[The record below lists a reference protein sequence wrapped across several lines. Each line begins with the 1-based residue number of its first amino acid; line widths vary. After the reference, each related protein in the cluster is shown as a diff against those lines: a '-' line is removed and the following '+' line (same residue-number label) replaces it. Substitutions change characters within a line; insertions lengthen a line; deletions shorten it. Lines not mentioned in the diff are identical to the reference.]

1 MNKTYNI
8 IWNAARGMYI
18 VTSELARS
26 GSRAI
31 VSVSA
36 SCAVTLLA
44 MDAAPAVAEE
54 TRVSIP
60 SQTTTYTLSGATP
73 FVVETGN
80 TVATDTATSAAI
92 VGDNS
97 NDWDLLIE
105 SGAVVGSSLTD
116 SQAMNLDS
124 LTGATS
130 VHNQGTITGSNED
143 GTIMLQNGGSVINDA
158 RIENN
163 ATYEH
168 DPQDIPQEYA
178 GVYMLNGGSY
188 VSSESGVLEGVSGV
202 IVQSGEAHITN
213 GGMIN
218 SDGSWRS
225 YGVEFRDGTYGTIV
239 NTGTII
245 TTASDGSGKIE
256 DAAIYVHTLN
266 DMAVSGSVSVDN
278 SGLMQS
284 DFITVALYYG
294 SHFEVVN
301 RVGGVI
307 TAGNSSLVGIKST
320 AMELKVGVDNLVTND
335 GTISAYGTAN
345 TYGIH
350 YGESTSGGVIT
361 NTGSITTTGG
371 GSGDASVYVHGNG
384 DGTVVNNSGTMS
396 SSVYGVYLDSTRSKG
411 HTLNNQAGGAISANT
426 AVAINGNGNTITNQG
441 KMTGVSDG
449 LLISGNN
456 NIVTTSGGEISGKNG
471 IRVSK
476 GSGNQITAKSGSK
489 ITTTSTGISIAGGN
503 NQITTES
510 GSTIVA
516 KDNGILINSGANNV
530 TNGGSITATG
540 SSISYGIQYN
550 SGTSGTITNT
560 GTITT
565 TGKGAGD
572 ASVYAHGGA
581 VTINNSGTMDS
592 SVYGVYVTTGH
603 TLNNLA
609 GGSITANTA
618 VQLNGNNNTLANAGA
633 ILGDT
638 NGVTIN
644 GSGNTLTSQ
653 GKITGGTNAI
663 LINSGSKN
671 NTLTLNTGTEI
682 SGNITDDNNSASANN
697 NLILDGEGTLGSSIS
712 GLNSVTSSGDWT
724 LPGATMNLSGTTNS
738 ALWVKSG
745 TLILNGAMTA
755 KGATVD
761 SGTTLQ
767 IGNSGT
773 LGAFNGDIV
782 DNGTL
787 TFNRSDAAAYGSV
800 ISGSGNVI
808 KQGGGE
814 LTLSNNNSYSGG
826 TTIAEGTLTA
836 TAGGALGSGN
846 IDNRAYLKL
855 DAASASDPF
864 IVADLTTH
872 SGATVEIGAGSTL
885 QANTLTQQD
894 GSTLTA
900 DLTATSGPAIRAKNV
915 NLDGTL
921 NVASPASQEPI
932 RSTDDLISLALI
944 ESDNAISGDFDDITI
959 NGNAMNSDA
968 FITVVGQ
975 KNVNDTHYD
984 LVETLTWYADRYN
997 AAIDAHGTFNL
1008 ADADDSF
1015 TVNTVLENV
1024 DANSG
1029 WNGQSL
1035 TKTGAGTLILN
1046 AENTYTGGTTIS
1058 DGTLVA
1064 NNVEAL
1070 GTGNVTDN
1078 ATLELNT
1085 GGDFDNAISGS
1096 GQVVKSGD
1104 DALTLSGTNTY
1115 SGGTTISGGTLIAS
1129 NVEALG
1135 TGDVTDNA
1143 VLELNTG
1150 GDFAN
1155 NIGGSGQVV
1164 KSGDETLT
1172 LSGTNSYTGGTT
1184 ISGGTLVASNV
1195 EALGSGDVT
1204 DNATLEMNTGGDFAN
1219 NIGGTGSVVKSG
1231 DKTLTL
1237 SGSNIYTGGTL
1248 ISGGTLIAT
1257 NVDALGTG
1265 DVTDNATLEMNTGGD
1280 FANAIGGTGSVV
1292 KSGDET
1298 LTLSGSNIYT
1308 GGTTISG
1315 GTLVATNV
1323 EALGSGDVTDN
1334 ATLELNTGGTFDNV
1348 ISGSGQVVKSG
1359 DDALTL
1365 SGNNSYTGGTLI
1377 SDGTLVASNVEALGS
1392 GDVTDN
1398 ATLALNTGGDFTN
1411 NIGGT
1416 GRVEKSGD
1424 DALTLSGANSYTGGT
1439 LISGGTLVA
1448 TNVDA
1453 LGTGNVTDNATLE
1466 LNTGGDFD
1474 NAISGS
1480 GQVVKSGDK
1489 TLTLSGANSYTGG
1502 TTISSGT
1509 LIATNVEAL
1518 GTGDVTDNATL
1529 ELNTGGD
1536 FDNNIGGTGS
1546 VVKSGD
1552 ETLTLSGANSY
1563 TGGTTISGGTLVA
1576 TSVDALGSGDVTDNA
1591 TLEMNTGGDFAN
1603 NIGGTGSV
1611 VKSGDKTLTLSG
1623 SNTYAGGTTIN
1634 DGTLVANNVEALG
1647 TGDVIDNATLE
1658 LNTGGDFD
1666 NAISGSGQVVKSGD
1680 KTLTLSG
1687 ANSYSGATTISG
1699 GTLIAANVNALG
1711 TGAIDNRASL
1721 LLDASGQFTVTD
1733 LTTESGGNT
1742 EIGAGSTLQA
1752 TTLTQKSDSTL
1763 TINLNSN
1770 TADPVIH
1777 AASQV
1782 SLAGTLDIT
1791 GVGDVLDSDPASTD
1805 DLDTFTLIAS
1815 DKTIAGDFEKL
1826 TVAGMDADLADFITV
1841 DGRIDD
1847 MGKQYE
1853 LTTALTWYADRD
1865 DAVTDAHGTFNLTNA
1880 DGSFAVNTVLEN
1892 VDATL
1897 DPASSTGWDGTSLIK
1912 QGAGTLILNAENTY
1926 TGGTTI
1932 SGGTLVATNVD
1943 ALGSGDVTDDATLEL
1958 NTGGTFDNA
1967 ISGSGQV
1974 VKSGDDALTL
1984 SGANTY
1990 TGGTTINDG
1999 TLVACNVEALGTG
2012 DVTDNATLE
2021 LNTGGTFDNVIS
2033 GSGQMVK
2040 SGDDTL
2046 TLSGSNTYTGGT
2058 TISGGTLVATSV
2070 DALGSGDVTNDA
2082 VLELNTGGD
2091 FDNAISG
2098 SGQVVKSGDET
2109 LTLSGANSYTGGT
2122 TISGGTLVASNVE
2135 ALGSSDVTDNATLEL
2150 NTGGD
2155 FTNNISGS
2163 GQVVKSGDDVLTLS
2177 GANSYS
2183 GGTLISDGTLVA
2195 SNVEAL
2201 GTGDITD
2208 NAVLEL
2214 NTGGDFDNA
2223 ISGSGQVV
2231 KSGDETLTLSGSN
2244 TYTGGTTISGGTLV
2258 ASNVDALGTGDVT
2271 DNATLELNTGGT
2283 FDNVISGSGQV
2294 VKSGDKTLTLSGA
2307 NSYTGG
2313 TTINDGTLVA
2323 SNVDALGSGDV
2334 TNDAVLELNTGGDFT
2349 NNISGSGQV
2358 VKSGDE
2364 TLTLS
2369 GTNSY
2374 TDGTLISGGTLVATN
2389 LEALGTGDV
2398 TNNATLELNT
2408 GGDFTNNISG
2418 SGQVVKSGDE
2428 TLTLSGANS
2437 YTGGTTISGGTLVA
2451 SNVEAL
2457 GSGDVTD
2464 NATLEMNTGGDF
2476 DNAISGSGQVVK
2488 SGDKTLTLSG
2498 ANSYT
2503 GGTTISGGTLVAS
2516 NVEALGSGDIDNYA
2530 SLQLNASGQFV
2541 TANLTTHD
2549 NATTAIGA
2557 GSALRANTL
2566 TQEANSTLAV
2576 HLIDSNSG
2584 AIVTADHANLGGT
2597 LDITGIGNV
2606 AKSWT
2611 RDAYAYTLID
2621 TDSAI
2626 NSDFAQFTVAGMDAK
2641 QVDFLTVDGRVN
2653 AADDTRYD
2661 VTASLSWYADSD
2673 NAATD
2678 AHGTFTLS
2686 EQGHSFTLNT
2696 ALTDVDATL
2705 NPDSATYWDGKSLI
2719 KRGAGTL
2726 ILGAQNTYSGDT
2738 DVQEGALWLAET
2750 ATIGSAGSAQAVN
2763 IAANAAF
2770 GGHNATVNGHVN
2782 NQGSLYFVDTFTVNG
2797 DVVNSSAMISGSDQ
2811 PNNTL
2816 TIAGNYTGNDGH
2828 LYLNTQLGDDS
2839 SPTDKLI
2846 VTGDTAGST
2855 TLHITNVNGLGAQT
2869 VNGIEVIEVGGQS
2882 DGDFTLYKGH
2892 VDINAW
2898 TYTLKQDGG
2907 DWYLRS
2913 ESDDVPDDG
2922 GEVTPPDD
2930 GGEVTPPDDG
2940 GDVTPPDGGGDVTP
2954 PDDGGEVTPPD
2965 DGGEVT
2971 PPDDGGDVTPPDDG
2985 GDVTPVAPQYRAD
2998 IGVYLGNQWMARNLQ
3013 MQTLYDREG
3022 SQYRSADGSIWMRFK
3037 AGKAESQAVNGNVDI
3052 DSDYSQFQ
3060 LGGDILTWSD
3070 GAQSVTVGLMGS
3082 YINANTDS
3090 TGNRGADGSQFSA
3103 NGSVDGYNLG
3113 LYATW
3118 FADAQ
3123 SHRGAYIDSWYQY
3136 GAYNNSVDNDGL
3148 SASRYDSAAHA
3159 VSLETGYRYDIALS
3173 NRNTVSLTP
3182 QAQVTWQRYSAD
3194 TVIDDGGTRISGQN
3208 DDSWTTRLGMR
3219 VDGKLYKES
3228 GRIQPF
3234 MEVNW
3239 LHASDNAAATFGDT
3253 KVSQDLPNDRVEVK
3267 VGIQAN
3273 VSERLSVY
3281 AQAAGQKGKNDYG
3294 DASFSLN
3301 MRYNW

>member
-124 LTGATS
+124 STGATS

-158 RIENN
+158 LIENN

-168 DPQDIPQEYA
+168 DPEDIPQEYA

-245 TTASDGSGKIE
+245 TTASDGSNKIE

-284 DFITVALYYG
+284 DFITVALYHG

-371 GSGDASVYVHGNG
+371 GAGDASVYVHGNG

-396 SSVYGVYLDSTRSKG
+396 STVYGVYLDSARSKG
-411 HTLNNQAGGAISANT
+411 HTLNNQAGGVISANT
-426 AVAINGNGNTITNQG
+426 AVAVNGNGNTITNQG

-510 GSTIVA
+510 GSAIVA

-540 SSISYGIQYN
+540 SNMSYGIQYN
-550 SGTSGTITNT
+550 SGASGTITNT

-592 SVYGVYVTTGH
+592 SVFGVYVTTGH

-609 GGSITANTA
+609 GGSISANTA
-618 VQLNGNNNTLANAGA
+618 VQFHGNNNKLANAGA

-653 GKITGGTNAI
+653 GKITGGINAI

-682 SGNITDDNNSASANN
+682 SGSITDDNNSASANN

-724 LPGATMNLSGTTNS
+724 LSGATMNLSGTTNS

-767 IGNSGT
+767 IGNGGT

-800 ISGSGNVI
+800 ISGSGNVV

-900 DLTATSGPAIRAKNV
+900 DLTETSGPVIRAKNV

-959 NGNAMNSDA
+959 NGNAMNPDA

-984 LVETLTWYADRYN
+984 LVETLTWYADRDN

-1015 TVNTVLENV
+1015 TVNTVLEDV

-1046 AENTYTGGTTIS
+1046 AENTYTGSTTIS
-1058 DGTLVA
+1058 EGTLIA
-1064 NNVEAL
+1064 TNVEAL

-1078 ATLELNT
+1078 ATLEMNT

-1104 DALTLSGTNTY
+1104 
-1115 SGGTTISGGTLIAS
+1115 
-1129 NVEALG
+1129 
-1135 TGDVTDNA
+1135 
-1143 VLELNTG
+1143 
-1150 GDFAN
+1150 
-1155 NIGGSGQVV
+1155 
-1164 KSGDETLT
+1164 ETLT
-1172 LSGTNSYTGGTT
+1172 LSGANSYTGGTT

-1204 DNATLEMNTGGDFAN
+1204 DNATLELNTGGDFDN

-1237 SGSNIYTGGTL
+1237 SG
-1248 ISGGTLIAT
+1248 
-1257 NVDALGTG
+1257 
-1265 DVTDNATLEMNTGGD
+1265 
-1280 FANAIGGTGSVV
+1280 ANS
-1292 KSGDET
+1292 
-1298 LTLSGSNIYT
+1298 YT

-1334 ATLELNTGGTFDNV
+1334 AV
-1348 ISGSGQVVKSG
+1348 
-1359 DDALTL
+1359 
-1365 SGNNSYTGGTLI
+1365 
-1377 SDGTLVASNVEALGS
+1377 
-1392 GDVTDN
+1392 
-1398 ATLALNTGGDFTN
+1398 
-1411 NIGGT
+1411 
-1416 GRVEKSGD
+1416 
-1424 DALTLSGANSYTGGT
+1424 
-1439 LISGGTLVA
+1439 
-1448 TNVDA
+1448 
-1453 LGTGNVTDNATLE
+1453 LE
-1466 LNTGGDFD
+1466 LNTGGDFT

-1502 TTISSGT
+1502 TTISGGT
-1509 LIATNVEAL
+1509 LVASNVEALGTGDITDNATLELNAGGDFANNIGGTGSVVKSGDKTLTLSGSNTYTGGTTISGGTLVATNVEAL
-1518 GTGDVTDNATL
+1518 GTGNVTDNATL
-1529 ELNTGGD
+1529 ELSTGGD
-1536 FDNNIGGTGS
+1536 FANNIGGTGS

-1576 TSVDALGSGDVTDNA
+1576 S
-1591 TLEMNTGGDFAN
+1591 
-1603 NIGGTGSV
+1603 
-1611 VKSGDKTLTLSG
+1611 
-1623 SNTYAGGTTIN
+1623 
-1634 DGTLVANNVEALG
+1634 NVEALG
-1647 TGDVIDNATLE
+1647 TGDVTDNATLE

-1699 GTLIAANVNALG
+1699 GTLIATHVNALG

-1777 AASQV
+1777 AASQI

-1847 MGKQYE
+1847 TGKQYE

-1897 DPASSTGWDGTSLIK
+1897 DPASATGWDGTSLIK

-1974 VKSGDDALTL
+1974 VKSGD
-1984 SGANTY
+1984 
-1990 TGGTTINDG
+1990 
-1999 TLVACNVEALGTG
+1999 E
-2012 DVTDNATLE
+2012 
-2021 LNTGGTFDNVIS
+2021 
-2033 GSGQMVK
+2033 
-2040 SGDDTL
+2040 TL
-2046 TLSGSNTYTGGT
+2046 TLSGTNTYSGGT
-2058 TISGGTLVATSV
+2058 LISGGTLVASNV
-2070 DALGSGDVTNDA
+2070 EALGTGDVTNDA
-2082 VLELNTGGD
+2082 VLELNTGGT

-2098 SGQVVKSGDET
+2098 SGQVVKSGD
-2109 LTLSGANSYTGGT
+2109 
-2122 TISGGTLVASNVE
+2122 
-2135 ALGSSDVTDNATLEL
+2135 
-2150 NTGGD
+2150 
-2155 FTNNISGS
+2155 
-2163 GQVVKSGDDVLTLS
+2163 KMLTLS

-2201 GTGDITD
+2201 GSGDVTNDAVLELNTGGTFDNVISGSGKVEKSGDDALTLSGSNTYTGGTLISGGTLVASNVEALGTGDVTD
-2208 NAVLEL
+2208 NATLALNAGGDFTNNIGGTGRVEKSGDQTLTLSGSNTYTGGTLISSGTLVATSVDALGTGNVTNNATLALNTGGDFINNIGGTGRVEKSGDDALTLSGSNTYTGGTLISGGTLVANDVNALGTGDVTDNAALMLNTGGDFINNIGGTGRVEKSGDDTLTLSGSNTYTGGTLISGGTLVANDVNALGTGDVTDNATLALNAVGDFNNAIGGSGKVEKSGDDTLTLSGSNTYTGGTLINGGTLVASNVEALGTGDVTDDATLELNTGGKFDNAISGSGNVVKSGADTLTLSGSNTYTGGTTINDGTLVATSVDALGTGDVTDDATLEL

-2231 KSGDETLTLSGSN
+2231 KSGDDTLTLSGSN
-2244 TYTGGTTISGGTLV
+2244 TYTGGTLISSGTLV
-2258 ASNVDALGTGDVT
+2258 ANDVNALGTGDVT
-2271 DNATLELNTGGT
+2271 DNATLELNTGGDFT
-2283 FDNVISGSGQV
+2283 NNIGGTGRVE
-2294 VKSGDKTLTLSGA
+2294 KSGDGTLTLSGS
-2307 NSYTGG
+2307 NTYTGG
-2313 TTINDGTLVA
+2313 T
-2323 SNVDALGSGDV
+2323 
-2334 TNDAVLELNTGGDFT
+2334 
-2349 NNISGSGQV
+2349 
-2358 VKSGDE
+2358 
-2364 TLTLS
+2364 
-2369 GTNSY
+2369 
-2374 TDGTLISGGTLVATN
+2374 LIS
-2389 LEALGTGDV
+2389 D
-2398 TNNATLELNT
+2398 
-2408 GGDFTNNISG
+2408 
-2418 SGQVVKSGDE
+2418 
-2428 TLTLSGANS
+2428 
-2437 YTGGTTISGGTLVA
+2437 
-2451 SNVEAL
+2451 
-2457 GSGDVTD
+2457 
-2464 NATLEMNTGGDF
+2464 
-2476 DNAISGSGQVVK
+2476 
-2488 SGDKTLTLSG
+2488 
-2498 ANSYT
+2498 
-2503 GGTTISGGTLVAS
+2503 GTLVAS

-2557 GSALRANTL
+2557 DSALRGNTL

-2576 HLIDSNSG
+2576 HLTDSNSG

-2686 EQGHSFTLNT
+2686 EQGHCFTLNT

-2738 DVQEGALWLAET
+2738 DVQEGVLWLAET

-2782 NQGSLYFVDTFTVNG
+2782 NLGNLYFVDTFTVNG

-2922 GEVTPPDD
+2922 GDVIPPDD
-2930 GGEVTPPDDG
+2930 GGDVTPPDDG
-2940 GDVTPPDGGGDVTP
+2940 GDVTPPDDGGDVTP
-2954 PDDGGEVTPPD
+2954 PDDGGDVSPPD
-2965 DGGEVT
+2965 DGGDVT
-2971 PPDDGGDVTPPDDG
+2971 PPDDGGDVTPPDDDGDITPPDG

-3082 YINANTDS
+3082 YINASTDS

-3208 DDSWTTRLGMR
+3208 DDSWTTRLGVR

-3239 LHASDNAAATFGDT
+3239 LHASDNASATFGDT

>member
-124 LTGATS
+124 STGATS

-158 RIENN
+158 RIENS

-168 DPQDIPQEYA
+168 DPEDIPQEYA

-245 TTASDGSGKIE
+245 TTASDGSNKIE

-284 DFITVALYYG
+284 DFITVALYHG

-371 GSGDASVYVHGNG
+371 GAGDASVYVHGNG
-384 DGTVVNNSGTMS
+384 DGTIVNNSGTMS
-396 SSVYGVYLDSTRSKG
+396 SSVYGVYLDSARSKG

-489 ITTTSTGISIAGGN
+489 ITATSTGISIASGN
-503 NQITTES
+503 NQVTTES
-510 GSTIVA
+510 GSAIVA

-540 SSISYGIQYN
+540 SSNSYGIQYN
-550 SGTSGTITNT
+550 SGASGTITNT

-565 TGKGAGD
+565 TGKGVGD

-592 SVYGVYVTTGH
+592 SVFGVYVTTGH

-638 NGVTIN
+638 NGVTIS

-653 GKITGGTNAI
+653 GKITGGTNAV

-671 NTLTLNTGTEI
+671 NTITLNTGTEI
-682 SGNITDDNNSASANN
+682 SGSITDDNNSASANN

-724 LPGATMNLSGTTNS
+724 LSGATMNLSGTTNS

-767 IGNSGT
+767 IGNGGT

-800 ISGSGNVI
+800 ISGSGNVV

-872 SGATVEIGAGSTL
+872 SSATVEIGAGSTL

-900 DLTATSGPAIRAKNV
+900 DLTETSGPVIRAKNV

-959 NGNAMNSDA
+959 NGNAMNPDA

-984 LVETLTWYADRYN
+984 LVETLTWYADRDN

-1015 TVNTVLENV
+1015 TVNTVLEDV

-1104 DALTLSGTNTY
+1104 
-1115 SGGTTISGGTLIAS
+1115 
-1129 NVEALG
+1129 
-1135 TGDVTDNA
+1135 
-1143 VLELNTG
+1143 
-1150 GDFAN
+1150 
-1155 NIGGSGQVV
+1155 
-1164 KSGDETLT
+1164 ETLT
-1172 LSGTNSYTGGTT
+1172 LSGANSYTGGTT

-1195 EALGSGDVT
+1195 EALG
-1204 DNATLEMNTGGDFAN
+1204 
-1219 NIGGTGSVVKSG
+1219 
-1231 DKTLTL
+1231 
-1237 SGSNIYTGGTL
+1237 
-1248 ISGGTLIAT
+1248 
-1257 NVDALGTG
+1257 TG
-1265 DVTDNATLEMNTGGD
+1265 D
-1280 FANAIGGTGSVV
+1280 I
-1292 KSGDET
+1292 
-1298 LTLSGSNIYT
+1298 
-1308 GGTTISG
+1308 
-1315 GTLVATNV
+1315 
-1323 EALGSGDVTDN
+1323 TDN
-1334 ATLELNTGGTFDNV
+1334 ATLELNAGGTFDNV

-1365 SGNNSYTGGTLI
+1365 SG
-1377 SDGTLVASNVEALGS
+1377 
-1392 GDVTDN
+1392 
-1398 ATLALNTGGDFTN
+1398 
-1411 NIGGT
+1411 
-1416 GRVEKSGD
+1416 
-1424 DALTLSGANSYTGGT
+1424 
-1439 LISGGTLVA
+1439 
-1448 TNVDA
+1448 
-1453 LGTGNVTDNATLE
+1453 
-1466 LNTGGDFD
+1466 
-1474 NAISGS
+1474 
-1480 GQVVKSGDK
+1480 
-1489 TLTLSGANSYTGG
+1489 
-1502 TTISSGT
+1502 
-1509 LIATNVEAL
+1509 
-1518 GTGDVTDNATL
+1518 
-1529 ELNTGGD
+1529 
-1536 FDNNIGGTGS
+1536 
-1546 VVKSGD
+1546 
-1552 ETLTLSGANSY
+1552 ANSY

-1576 TSVDALGSGDVTDNA
+1576 
-1591 TLEMNTGGDFAN
+1591 
-1603 NIGGTGSV
+1603 
-1611 VKSGDKTLTLSG
+1611 
-1623 SNTYAGGTTIN
+1623 
-1634 DGTLVANNVEALG
+1634 NNVEALG
-1647 TGDVIDNATLE
+1647 TGDVTNNATLE
-1658 LNTGGDFD
+1658 LNTGGDFT

-1699 GTLIAANVNALG
+1699 GTLIATHVNALG

-1805 DLDTFTLIAS
+1805 DLDIFTLIAS

-1847 MGKQYE
+1847 TGKQYE

-1897 DPASSTGWDGTSLIK
+1897 DPASATGWDGTSLIK

-1974 VKSGDDALTL
+1974 VKSGDGALTL
-1984 SGANTY
+1984 SGANSYSGGTLISDGTLVASNVDALGSGDVTNNATLEMNTGGDFINNIGGTGRVEKSGDDTLTLSGSNTY
-1990 TGGTTINDG
+1990 TGGTLISDG
-1999 TLVACNVEALGTG
+1999 TLVASNVEALGTGDVTNNATLELNTGGTFDNAISGSGQVEKSGDDVLTLSGANSYSGGTLISDGTLVASNVEALGTGDVTDDATLELNTGGDFINNIGGTGRVEKSGDDKLTLSGSNTYTGGTLISSGTLVANDVNALGTGDVTDNATLMLNTGGDFTNNIGGTGRVEKSGDDALTLSGSNTYTGGTLISGGTLVANDVNALGTGDITDNATLALNAVGDFDNAISGSGKVEKSGDDALTLSGSNTYTGGTLISSGTLVASNVEALGTG

-2021 LNTGGTFDNVIS
+2021 LNTGGTFDNAIS
-2033 GSGQMVK
+2033 GSGQVVK
-2040 SGDDTL
+2040 SGDETLTLSGSNTYTGGTLISGGTLVASNVEALGSGDVTNDAVLELNTDGDFDNAIGGTGRVEKSGDDAL

-2058 TISGGTLVATSV
+2058 TINDGTLIATSV
-2070 DALGSGDVTNDA
+2070 DALGTGDVTDNAVLELNTGGTFDNAISGSGQVEKSGDDVLTLSGANSYSGGTLISDGTLVANDVNALGTGDVTDNA

-2122 TISGGTLVASNVE
+2122 
-2135 ALGSSDVTDNATLEL
+2135 
-2150 NTGGD
+2150 
-2155 FTNNISGS
+2155 
-2163 GQVVKSGDDVLTLS
+2163 
-2177 GANSYS
+2177 
-2183 GGTLISDGTLVA
+2183 
-2195 SNVEAL
+2195 
-2201 GTGDITD
+2201 
-2208 NAVLEL
+2208 
-2214 NTGGDFDNA
+2214 
-2223 ISGSGQVV
+2223 
-2231 KSGDETLTLSGSN
+2231 
-2244 TYTGGTTISGGTLV
+2244 
-2258 ASNVDALGTGDVT
+2258 
-2271 DNATLELNTGGT
+2271 
-2283 FDNVISGSGQV
+2283 
-2294 VKSGDKTLTLSGA
+2294 
-2307 NSYTGG
+2307 
-2313 TTINDGTLVA
+2313 
-2323 SNVDALGSGDV
+2323 
-2334 TNDAVLELNTGGDFT
+2334 
-2349 NNISGSGQV
+2349 
-2358 VKSGDE
+2358 
-2364 TLTLS
+2364 
-2369 GTNSY
+2369 
-2374 TDGTLISGGTLVATN
+2374 LISGGTLVAT
-2389 LEALGTGDV
+2389 
-2398 TNNATLELNT
+2398 
-2408 GGDFTNNISG
+2408 S
-2418 SGQVVKSGDE
+2418 
-2428 TLTLSGANS
+2428 
-2437 YTGGTTISGGTLVA
+2437 
-2451 SNVEAL
+2451 VEAL

-2464 NATLEMNTGGDF
+2464 NAVLELNTGGTF

-2549 NATTAIGA
+2549 NAITAIGA

-2576 HLIDSNSG
+2576 HLTDSNSG
-2584 AIVTADHANLGGT
+2584 AIVTADRANLGGT

-2621 TDSAI
+2621 SDSAI
-2626 NSDFAQFTVAGMDAK
+2626 DSDFAQFTVAGMDAK

-2705 NPDSATYWDGKSLI
+2705 NPDSATDWDGKSLI

-2738 DVQEGALWLAET
+2738 DVQEGTLWLAET

-2922 GEVTPPDD
+2922 GD
-2930 GGEVTPPDDG
+2930 VTPPDDG
-2940 GDVTPPDGGGDVTP
+2940 GDVTPPDDGGD
-2954 PDDGGEVTPPD
+2954 VTPPD

-2971 PPDDGGDVTPPDDG
+2971 PPDDGGDVTPPDDDGEVTPPDDGGDVTPPDDDGDITPPDG
-2985 GDVTPVAPQYRAD
+2985 GDVTPVTPQYRAD

-3022 SQYRSADGSIWMRFK
+3022 SQYRSADGSVWMRFK

-3082 YINANTDS
+3082 YINASTDS

-3136 GAYNNSVDNDGL
+3136 GAYNNSV
-3148 SASRYDSAAHA
+3148 
-3159 VSLETGYRYDIALS
+3159 
-3173 NRNTVSLTP
+3173 
-3182 QAQVTWQRYSAD
+3182 
-3194 TVIDDGGTRISGQN
+3194 
-3208 DDSWTTRLGMR
+3208 
-3219 VDGKLYKES
+3219 
-3228 GRIQPF
+3228 
-3234 MEVNW
+3234 
-3239 LHASDNAAATFGDT
+3239 
-3253 KVSQDLPNDRVEVK
+3253 
-3267 VGIQAN
+3267 
-3273 VSERLSVY
+3273 
-3281 AQAAGQKGKNDYG
+3281 
-3294 DASFSLN
+3294 
-3301 MRYNW
+3301 

>member
-143 GTIMLQNGGSVINDA
+143 GTILLQNGGSVINDA
-158 RIENN
+158 LIENS

-168 DPQDIPQEYA
+168 DPEDIPQEYA

-213 GGMIN
+213 GGMIS

-245 TTASDGSGKIE
+245 TTASDGSNKIE

-284 DFITVALYYG
+284 DFITVALYHG

-371 GSGDASVYVHGNG
+371 GAGDASVYVHGNG

-396 SSVYGVYLDSTRSKG
+396 STVYGVYLDSARSKG

-510 GSTIVA
+510 GSAIVA

-540 SSISYGIQYN
+540 SSISYGIHYY
-550 SGTSGTITNT
+550 SGASGTITNT

-592 SVYGVYVTTGH
+592 SVFGVYVTTGH

-638 NGVTIN
+638 NGVTIS

-671 NTLTLNTGTEI
+671 NTLTLNTGTEM
-682 SGNITDDNNSASANN
+682 SGSITDGNNSASANN

-724 LPGATMNLSGTTNS
+724 LSGATMNLSGTTNS

-787 TFNRSDAAAYGSV
+787 TFNRSDAAVYGSV
-800 ISGSGNVI
+800 ISGSGNVV

-855 DAASASDPF
+855 DAASTSDPF

-959 NGNAMNSDA
+959 NGNAMNPDA

-984 LVETLTWYADRYN
+984 LVETLTWYADRDN

-1058 DGTLVA
+1058 
-1064 NNVEAL
+1064 
-1070 GTGNVTDN
+1070 
-1078 ATLELNT
+1078 
-1085 GGDFDNAISGS
+1085 
-1096 GQVVKSGD
+1096 
-1104 DALTLSGTNTY
+1104 
-1115 SGGTTISGGTLIAS
+1115 
-1129 NVEALG
+1129 
-1135 TGDVTDNA
+1135 
-1143 VLELNTG
+1143 
-1150 GDFAN
+1150 
-1155 NIGGSGQVV
+1155 
-1164 KSGDETLT
+1164 
-1172 LSGTNSYTGGTT
+1172 
-1184 ISGGTLVASNV
+1184 GGTLVASNV

-1204 DNATLEMNTGGDFAN
+1204 DNATLELNTGGDF
-1219 NIGGTGSVVKSG
+1219 
-1231 DKTLTL
+1231 
-1237 SGSNIYTGGTL
+1237 
-1248 ISGGTLIAT
+1248 
-1257 NVDALGTG
+1257 
-1265 DVTDNATLEMNTGGD
+1265 DNA
-1280 FANAIGGTGSVV
+1280 
-1292 KSGDET
+1292 
-1298 LTLSGSNIYT
+1298 
-1308 GGTTISG
+1308 
-1315 GTLVATNV
+1315 
-1323 EALGSGDVTDN
+1323 
-1334 ATLELNTGGTFDNV
+1334 

-1398 ATLALNTGGDFTN
+1398 ATLELNTGGTFDN
-1411 NIGGT
+1411 VISGSGQ
-1416 GRVEKSGD
+1416 VVKSGD
-1424 DALTLSGANSYTGGT
+1424 ETLTLSGSNIYTGGT
-1439 LISGGTLVA
+1439 LISGGTLIA
-1448 TNVDA
+1448 TNVD
-1453 LGTGNVTDNATLE
+1453 
-1466 LNTGGDFD
+1466 
-1474 NAISGS
+1474 
-1480 GQVVKSGDK
+1480 
-1489 TLTLSGANSYTGG
+1489 
-1502 TTISSGT
+1502 
-1509 LIATNVEAL
+1509 AL

-1529 ELNTGGD
+1529 EMNTGGD

-1563 TGGTTISGGTLVA
+1563 TGGTTISGGTLIA
-1576 TSVDALGSGDVTDNA
+1576 TSVDALGSGDVTDNAVLELNTGGTFDNVISGSGQVVKSGDEMLTLSGANSYTGGTTISGGTLVATNVEALGSGDVTDNA
-1591 TLEMNTGGDFAN
+1591 TLEMNTGGDFDNA
-1603 NIGGTGSV
+1603 ISGSGQV

-1623 SNTYAGGTTIN
+1623 ANSYTGGTTISGGTLVASN
-1634 DGTLVANNVEALG
+1634 VEALGSGDVTDNATLEMNTGGDFDNVISGSGQVVKSGDETLTLSGANSYTGGTTISGGTLVANNVEALG
-1647 TGDVIDNATLE
+1647 TGDVTNNATLE

-1699 GTLIAANVNALG
+1699 GTLIATHVNALG

-1770 TADPVIH
+1770 TVDPVIH

-1847 MGKQYE
+1847 TGKQYE

-1897 DPASSTGWDGTSLIK
+1897 DPDSATGWDGTSLIK

-1974 VKSGDDALTL
+1974 VKSGDK
-1984 SGANTY
+1984 
-1990 TGGTTINDG
+1990 
-1999 TLVACNVEALGTG
+1999 
-2012 DVTDNATLE
+2012 
-2021 LNTGGTFDNVIS
+2021 
-2033 GSGQMVK
+2033 M
-2040 SGDDTL
+2040 
-2046 TLSGSNTYTGGT
+2046 
-2058 TISGGTLVATSV
+2058 
-2070 DALGSGDVTNDA
+2070 
-2082 VLELNTGGD
+2082 
-2091 FDNAISG
+2091 
-2098 SGQVVKSGDET
+2098 
-2109 LTLSGANSYTGGT
+2109 
-2122 TISGGTLVASNVE
+2122 
-2135 ALGSSDVTDNATLEL
+2135 
-2150 NTGGD
+2150 
-2155 FTNNISGS
+2155 
-2163 GQVVKSGDDVLTLS
+2163 LTLS

-2201 GTGDITD
+2201 GTGDVTND
-2208 NAVLEL
+2208 AVLEL

-2223 ISGSGQVV
+2223 ISGSGLVV

-2244 TYTGGTTISGGTLV
+2244 TYTGGTLISGGTLV
-2258 ASNVDALGTGDVT
+2258 ASNV
-2271 DNATLELNTGGT
+2271 E
-2283 FDNVISGSGQV
+2283 
-2294 VKSGDKTLTLSGA
+2294 
-2307 NSYTGG
+2307 
-2313 TTINDGTLVA
+2313 
-2323 SNVDALGSGDV
+2323 ALGSGDV
-2334 TNDAVLELNTGGDFT
+2334 TNNAV
-2349 NNISGSGQV
+2349 
-2358 VKSGDE
+2358 
-2364 TLTLS
+2364 
-2369 GTNSY
+2369 
-2374 TDGTLISGGTLVATN
+2374 
-2389 LEALGTGDV
+2389 
-2398 TNNATLELNT
+2398 LELNT

-2437 YTGGTTISGGTLVA
+2437 YTGGTTISGGTLIASNVEALGTGDVTDNAVLELNTGGDFDNAISGSGQVEKSGDDVLTLSGANSYSGGTLISDGTLVATNVEALGSGDVTNNAVLELNTGGTFDNAISGSGQVVKSGDETLTLSGSNTYTGGTTINDGTLIATSVDALGSGDVTDNAVLELNTGGDFDNAISGSGQVVKSGDETLTLSGTNSYTDGTLISDGTLVA
-2451 SNVEAL
+2451 SNVEALGSGDVTNDAVLELNTGGDFDNAISGSGNVVKSGADTLTLSGSNTYTGGTLISSGTLVATGVEAL

-2464 NATLEMNTGGDF
+2464 NATLELSTGGDF

-2498 ANSYT
+2498 SNTYT
-2503 GGTTISGGTLVAS
+2503 GGTTINDGTLVATS
-2516 NVEALGSGDIDNYA
+2516 VDALGSGDIDNYA

-2549 NATTAIGA
+2549 NATTAIDA

-2576 HLIDSNSG
+2576 HLTDSNSG
-2584 AIVTADHANLGGT
+2584 AIVTADRANLGGT

-2606 AKSWT
+2606 TKSWT

-2626 NSDFAQFTVAGMDAK
+2626 DSDFAQFTVAGMDAK

-2653 AADDTRYD
+2653 ADDDTRYD

-2770 GGHNATVNGHVN
+2770 GGHNSTVNGHVN

-2922 GEVTPPDD
+2922 GDVTPPDDGGDVTPPDD

-2940 GDVTPPDGGGDVTP
+2940 GDVTPPDDGGDVS
-2954 PDDGGEVTPPD
+2954 
-2965 DGGEVT
+2965 
-2971 PPDDGGDVTPPDDG
+2971 PPDDGGDVTPPDDGGDITPPDDGGDITPPDG

-3022 SQYRSADGSIWMRFK
+3022 SQYRSADGSVWMRFK

-3208 DDSWTTRLGMR
+3208 DDSWTTRLGVR
-3219 VDGKLYKES
+3219 VDGKLDKES

-3239 LHASDNAAATFGDT
+3239 LHASDNASATFGDT

>member
-80 TVATDTATSAAI
+80 TVATDIATSAAI

-143 GTIMLQNGGSVINDA
+143 GTILLQNGGSVINDG
-158 RIENN
+158 RIENS

-284 DFITVALYYG
+284 DFITVALYHG

-371 GSGDASVYVHGNG
+371 GAGDASVYVHGNG

-396 SSVYGVYLDSTRSKG
+396 STVYGVYLDSARSKG
-411 HTLNNQAGGAISANT
+411 HTLNNQAGSAISANT

-489 ITTTSTGISIAGGN
+489 ITATSTGISIASGN
-503 NQITTES
+503 NQVTTES
-510 GSTIVA
+510 GSAIVA

-540 SSISYGIQYN
+540 SSNSYGIQYN
-550 SGTSGTITNT
+550 SGASGTITNT

-565 TGKGAGD
+565 TGKGVGD

-592 SVYGVYVTTGH
+592 SVFGVYVTTGH

-609 GGSITANTA
+609 GGSISANTA
-618 VQLNGNNNTLANAGA
+618 VQFHGNNNKLANAGA
-633 ILGDT
+633 ISGDT
-638 NGVTIN
+638 NGVTIS
-644 GSGNTLTSQ
+644 GSGNTLTNQ

-682 SGNITDDNNSASANN
+682 SGSITDDNNSASANN

-724 LPGATMNLSGTTNS
+724 LSGATMNLSGTTNS

-767 IGNSGT
+767 IGNGGT

-800 ISGSGNVI
+800 ISGSGNVV

-944 ESDNAISGDFDDITI
+944 ESDNAISGDFDGITI
-959 NGNAMNSDA
+959 NGNAMNPDA

-1046 AENTYTGGTTIS
+1046 AENTYTGGTLIS

-1064 NNVEAL
+1064 SNVEAL
-1070 GTGNVTDN
+1070 GTGDITDN
-1078 ATLELNT
+1078 AVLELNT

-1104 DALTLSGTNTY
+1104 ETLTLSGSNTY
-1115 SGGTTISGGTLIAS
+1115 TGGTIISGGTLVAT

-1143 VLELNTG
+1143 TLELNTG
-1150 GDFAN
+1150 GDFDNA
-1155 NIGGSGQVV
+1155 IGGTGSVV
-1164 KSGDETLT
+1164 KSGDKTLT
-1172 LSGTNSYTGGTT
+1172 LSGANSYTGGTT

-1204 DNATLEMNTGGDFAN
+1204 DNATLELNTGGDFAN

-1237 SGSNIYTGGTL
+1237 SGT
-1248 ISGGTLIAT
+1248 
-1257 NVDALGTG
+1257 
-1265 DVTDNATLEMNTGGD
+1265 
-1280 FANAIGGTGSVV
+1280 
-1292 KSGDET
+1292 
-1298 LTLSGSNIYT
+1298 
-1308 GGTTISG
+1308 
-1315 GTLVATNV
+1315 
-1323 EALGSGDVTDN
+1323 
-1334 ATLELNTGGTFDNV
+1334 
-1348 ISGSGQVVKSG
+1348 
-1359 DDALTL
+1359 
-1365 SGNNSYTGGTLI
+1365 
-1377 SDGTLVASNVEALGS
+1377 
-1392 GDVTDN
+1392 
-1398 ATLALNTGGDFTN
+1398 
-1411 NIGGT
+1411 
-1416 GRVEKSGD
+1416 
-1424 DALTLSGANSYTGGT
+1424 
-1439 LISGGTLVA
+1439 
-1448 TNVDA
+1448 
-1453 LGTGNVTDNATLE
+1453 
-1466 LNTGGDFD
+1466 
-1474 NAISGS
+1474 
-1480 GQVVKSGDK
+1480 
-1489 TLTLSGANSYTGG
+1489 
-1502 TTISSGT
+1502 
-1509 LIATNVEAL
+1509 
-1518 GTGDVTDNATL
+1518 
-1529 ELNTGGD
+1529 
-1536 FDNNIGGTGS
+1536 
-1546 VVKSGD
+1546 
-1552 ETLTLSGANSY
+1552 NSY

-1576 TSVDALGSGDVTDNA
+1576 
-1591 TLEMNTGGDFAN
+1591 
-1603 NIGGTGSV
+1603 
-1611 VKSGDKTLTLSG
+1611 
-1623 SNTYAGGTTIN
+1623 
-1634 DGTLVANNVEALG
+1634 NNVEALG
-1647 TGDVIDNATLE
+1647 TGDVTNNATLE

-1699 GTLIAANVNALG
+1699 GTLIATHVNALG

-1763 TINLNSN
+1763 TINLNGN
-1770 TADPVIH
+1770 TVDPVIH

-1847 MGKQYE
+1847 TGKQYE

-1897 DPASSTGWDGTSLIK
+1897 DPASATGWDGTSLIK

-1967 ISGSGQV
+1967 IGGSGNV
-1974 VKSGDDALTL
+1974 VKSGADTLTL
-1984 SGANTY
+1984 SGSNSY
-1990 TGGTTINDG
+1990 TGGTTISGG
-1999 TLVACNVEALGTG
+1999 TLVASNVEALGTG
-2012 DVTDNATLE
+2012 DVTNNATLE
-2021 LNTGGTFDNVIS
+2021 LNTGGDFINNIGGTGRVE
-2033 GSGQMVK
+2033 K

-2058 TISGGTLVATSV
+2058 LINGGTLVASNV
-2070 DALGSGDVTNDA
+2070 EALGTGDVTDNA
-2082 VLELNTGGD
+2082 TLALNTGGT

-2109 LTLSGANSYTGGT
+2109 LTLSGTNSYTGGT
-2122 TISGGTLVASNVE
+2122 TISGGTLVATNVE
-2135 ALGSSDVTDNATLEL
+2135 ALGSGDVTDDATLEL
-2150 NTGGD
+2150 NTGGTFD
-2155 FTNNISGS
+2155 NAISGS
-2163 GQVVKSGDDVLTLS
+2163 GQVVKSGDKMLTLS

-2201 GTGDITD
+2201 GTGDVTN
-2208 NAVLEL
+2208 NATLALNTGGDFTNNISGSGQVVKSGDDTLTLSGANSYTGGTTISGGTLVATNVDALGTGDVTNSSTLEL
-2214 NTGGDFDNA
+2214 NTGGTFDNA

-2244 TYTGGTTISGGTLV
+2244 TYTGGTLISGGTLV
-2258 ASNVDALGTGDVT
+2258 ATNVDALGTGDVT

-2294 VKSGDKTLTLSGA
+2294 VKSGDDTLTLSGA

-2313 TTINDGTLVA
+2313 T
-2323 SNVDALGSGDV
+2323 
-2334 TNDAVLELNTGGDFT
+2334 
-2349 NNISGSGQV
+2349 
-2358 VKSGDE
+2358 
-2364 TLTLS
+2364 
-2369 GTNSY
+2369 
-2374 TDGTLISGGTLVATN
+2374 LISGGTLVAT
-2389 LEALGTGDV
+2389 
-2398 TNNATLELNT
+2398 
-2408 GGDFTNNISG
+2408 S
-2418 SGQVVKSGDE
+2418 
-2428 TLTLSGANS
+2428 
-2437 YTGGTTISGGTLVA
+2437 
-2451 SNVEAL
+2451 VEAL

-2464 NATLEMNTGGDF
+2464 NAVLELNTGGTF

-2549 NATTAIGA
+2549 NAITAIGA

-2576 HLIDSNSG
+2576 HLTDSNSG
-2584 AIVTADHANLGGT
+2584 AIVTADRANLGGT

-2621 TDSAI
+2621 SDSAI
-2626 NSDFAQFTVAGMDAK
+2626 DSDFAQFTVAGMDAK

-2653 AADDTRYD
+2653 ADDDTRYD

-2782 NQGSLYFVDTFTVNG
+2782 NLGNLYFVDTFTVNG

-2882 DGDFTLYKGH
+2882 DGDFRLYKGH

-2940 GDVTPPDGGGDVTP
+2940 GEVTP

-2971 PPDDGGDVTPPDDG
+2971 PPDDDGEVTPPDDGGDITPPDDGGDITPPDG

-3060 LGGDILTWSD
+3060 LGGDIL
-3070 GAQSVTVGLMGS
+3070 
-3082 YINANTDS
+3082 
-3090 TGNRGADGSQFSA
+3090 
-3103 NGSVDGYNLG
+3103 
-3113 LYATW
+3113 
-3118 FADAQ
+3118 
-3123 SHRGAYIDSWYQY
+3123 
-3136 GAYNNSVDNDGL
+3136 
-3148 SASRYDSAAHA
+3148 
-3159 VSLETGYRYDIALS
+3159 
-3173 NRNTVSLTP
+3173 
-3182 QAQVTWQRYSAD
+3182 
-3194 TVIDDGGTRISGQN
+3194 
-3208 DDSWTTRLGMR
+3208 
-3219 VDGKLYKES
+3219 
-3228 GRIQPF
+3228 
-3234 MEVNW
+3234 
-3239 LHASDNAAATFGDT
+3239 
-3253 KVSQDLPNDRVEVK
+3253 
-3267 VGIQAN
+3267 
-3273 VSERLSVY
+3273 
-3281 AQAAGQKGKNDYG
+3281 
-3294 DASFSLN
+3294 
-3301 MRYNW
+3301 

>member
-1 MNKTYNI
+1 MNRTYNI

-130 VHNQGTITGSNED
+130 VHNQGTITGSSAD
-143 GTIMLQNGGSVINDA
+143 GTILLQNGGSVINDG
-158 RIENN
+158 RIENSAIYVHN
-163 ATYEH
+163 LDYGAPEI
-168 DPQDIPQEYA
+168 DAAI
-178 GVYMLNGGSY
+178 YMLNGGSY
-188 VSSESGVLEGVSGV
+188 VSSENGVLKGVSGV
-202 IVQSGEAHITN
+202 IVQSGEVHITN
-213 GGMIN
+213 GGTIN

-225 YGVEFRDGTYGTIV
+225 YGVELRGGAYGTIV

-245 TTASDGSGKIE
+245 TTASDGSNKIE
-256 DAAIYVHTLN
+256 DAAIYAHTF
-266 DMAVSGSVSVDN
+266 DDIAAGDSVSVDN
-278 SGLMQS
+278 SGLLQS
-284 DFITVALYYG
+284 DFIAVALYHG
-294 SHFEVVN
+294 AHFEVFN
-301 RVGGVI
+301 RAGGVI
-307 TAGNSSLVGIKST
+307 TAGNSSLVGIQSA
-320 AMELKVGVDNLVTND
+320 AMELKAGADNLVTND

-350 YGESTSGGVIT
+350 YGENTSGGVIT

-503 NQITTES
+503 NQVTTES

-550 SGTSGTITNT
+550 SGASGTITNT

-592 SVYGVYVTTGH
+592 SVFGVYVTTGH

-638 NGVTIN
+638 DGVTIS

-653 GKITGGTNAI
+653 GKITGGTNAV

-671 NTLTLNTGTEI
+671 NTITLNTGTEI
-682 SGNITDDNNSASANN
+682 SGSITDDNNSASANN

-724 LPGATMNLSGTTNS
+724 LSGATMNLSGTTNS

-767 IGNSGT
+767 IGNGGT

-800 ISGSGNVI
+800 ISGSGNVV

-959 NGNAMNSDA
+959 NGNAMNPDA

-984 LVETLTWYADRYN
+984 LVETLTWYADRDN

-1046 AENTYTGGTTIS
+1046 AENTYTGS
-1058 DGTLVA
+1058 
-1064 NNVEAL
+1064 
-1070 GTGNVTDN
+1070 
-1078 ATLELNT
+1078 
-1085 GGDFDNAISGS
+1085 
-1096 GQVVKSGD
+1096 
-1104 DALTLSGTNTY
+1104 
-1115 SGGTTISGGTLIAS
+1115 
-1129 NVEALG
+1129 
-1135 TGDVTDNA
+1135 
-1143 VLELNTG
+1143 
-1150 GDFAN
+1150 
-1155 NIGGSGQVV
+1155 
-1164 KSGDETLT
+1164 
-1172 LSGTNSYTGGTT
+1172 TT
-1184 ISGGTLVASNV
+1184 ISGGTLVVSNV

-1237 SGSNIYTGGTL
+1237 SG
-1248 ISGGTLIAT
+1248 
-1257 NVDALGTG
+1257 
-1265 DVTDNATLEMNTGGD
+1265 
-1280 FANAIGGTGSVV
+1280 
-1292 KSGDET
+1292 
-1298 LTLSGSNIYT
+1298 
-1308 GGTTISG
+1308 
-1315 GTLVATNV
+1315 
-1323 EALGSGDVTDN
+1323 
-1334 ATLELNTGGTFDNV
+1334 
-1348 ISGSGQVVKSG
+1348 
-1359 DDALTL
+1359 
-1365 SGNNSYTGGTLI
+1365 
-1377 SDGTLVASNVEALGS
+1377 
-1392 GDVTDN
+1392 
-1398 ATLALNTGGDFTN
+1398 
-1411 NIGGT
+1411 
-1416 GRVEKSGD
+1416 
-1424 DALTLSGANSYTGGT
+1424 
-1439 LISGGTLVA
+1439 
-1448 TNVDA
+1448 
-1453 LGTGNVTDNATLE
+1453 
-1466 LNTGGDFD
+1466 
-1474 NAISGS
+1474 
-1480 GQVVKSGDK
+1480 
-1489 TLTLSGANSYTGG
+1489 
-1502 TTISSGT
+1502 
-1509 LIATNVEAL
+1509 
-1518 GTGDVTDNATL
+1518 
-1529 ELNTGGD
+1529 
-1536 FDNNIGGTGS
+1536 
-1546 VVKSGD
+1546 
-1552 ETLTLSGANSY
+1552 ANSY

-1576 TSVDALGSGDVTDNA
+1576 NNVNALGSGDVTDNA

-1623 SNTYAGGTTIN
+1623 ANSYTGGTTISG
-1634 DGTLVANNVEALG
+1634 GTLVATNVDALG
-1647 TGDVIDNATLE
+1647 TGNVTDNATLE
-1658 LNTGGDFD
+1658 LNTGGTFD
-1666 NAISGSGQVVKSGD
+1666 NAIGGTGSVVKSGD

-1733 LTTESGGNT
+1733 LTTGSGGNT

-1770 TADPVIH
+1770 TVDPVIH

-1847 MGKQYE
+1847 TGKQYE

-1932 SGGTLVATNVD
+1932 SGGTLVATNVE
-1943 ALGSGDVTDDATLEL
+1943 ALGTGDVTDNAVLELNTGGTFDNAISGIGQVVKSGDETLMLSGTNTYSGGTLISGGTLVASNVEALGTGDVTNDAVLELNTSGDFDNAISGSGQVEKSGDGTLTLSGSNTYTGGTLISGGTLVASNVEALGTGDVTNDAVLEL

-1984 SGANTY
+1984 SGANSY
-1990 TGGTTINDG
+1990 TGGTLISGG
-1999 TLVACNVEALGTG
+1999 TLIASNVEALGSG
-2012 DVTDNATLE
+2012 DVTDNATLA
-2021 LNTGGTFDNVIS
+2021 LNTGGTFDN
-2033 GSGQMVK
+2033 
-2040 SGDDTL
+2040 
-2046 TLSGSNTYTGGT
+2046 
-2058 TISGGTLVATSV
+2058 A
-2070 DALGSGDVTNDA
+2070 
-2082 VLELNTGGD
+2082 
-2091 FDNAISG
+2091 
-2098 SGQVVKSGDET
+2098 
-2109 LTLSGANSYTGGT
+2109 
-2122 TISGGTLVASNVE
+2122 
-2135 ALGSSDVTDNATLEL
+2135 
-2150 NTGGD
+2150 
-2155 FTNNISGS
+2155 ISGS

-2201 GTGDITD
+2201 GSGDVTND
-2208 NAVLEL
+2208 AVLEL
-2214 NTGGDFDNA
+2214 NTGGTFDNTISGSGRVVKSGDGALTLSGANSYSGGTLISDGTLIAGRVDVLGSGDVTDDATLELNTGGTFDNA

-2231 KSGDETLTLSGSN
+2231 KSGD
-2244 TYTGGTTISGGTLV
+2244 
-2258 ASNVDALGTGDVT
+2258 
-2271 DNATLELNTGGT
+2271 
-2283 FDNVISGSGQV
+2283 
-2294 VKSGDKTLTLSGA
+2294 KMLTLSGA
-2307 NSYTGG
+2307 NSYSGG
-2313 TTINDGTLVA
+2313 TLISDGTLVA
-2323 SNVDALGSGDV
+2323 SNV
-2334 TNDAVLELNTGGDFT
+2334 
-2349 NNISGSGQV
+2349 
-2358 VKSGDE
+2358 
-2364 TLTLS
+2364 
-2369 GTNSY
+2369 
-2374 TDGTLISGGTLVATN
+2374 
-2389 LEALGTGDV
+2389 EALGTGDV

-2418 SGQVVKSGDE
+2418 SGQVVKSGDD

-2451 SNVEAL
+2451 TNVEAL
-2457 GSGDVTD
+2457 GSGDVTNNAVLELNTGGTFDNAISGSGQVVKSGDKTLTLSGANSYTGGTTINDGTLVATSVDALGTGDVTDDATLELNTGGDFDNAIGGSGNVVKSGADTLTLSGSNTYTGGTLISDGTLVASNVDALGTGDVTD
-2464 NATLEMNTGGDF
+2464 NATLELNTGGDF
-2476 DNAISGSGQVVK
+2476 DNAISGRGQVVK

-2576 HLIDSNSG
+2576 HLTDSNSG
-2584 AIVTADHANLGGT
+2584 AIVTADRANLGGT

-2653 AADDTRYD
+2653 ADDDTRYD

-2705 NPDSATYWDGKSLI
+2705 NPDSATDWDGKSLI

-2782 NQGSLYFVDTFTVNG
+2782 NLGNLYFVDTFTVNG

-2882 DGDFTLYKGH
+2882 DGDFRLYKGH

-2922 GEVTPPDD
+2922 GDVTPPDD

-2940 GDVTPPDGGGDVTP
+2940 GDVTPPDDGGDVIPPDDGGDITPPDGGGDVTP
-2954 PDDGGEVTPPD
+2954 PDDGGDITPPD
-2965 DGGEVT
+2965 DDGNIT
-2971 PPDDGGDVTPPDDG
+2971 PPDG

-3082 YINANTDS
+3082 YINASTDS

-3136 GAYNNSVDNDGL
+3136 GVYNNSVDNDGL

-3208 DDSWTTRLGMR
+3208 DDSWTTRLGVR

-3239 LHASDNAAATFGDT
+3239 LHASDNASATFGDT

-3281 AQAAGQKGKNDYG
+3281 AQAVGQKGKNDYG

>member
-124 LTGATS
+124 STGATS

-158 RIENN
+158 LIENN

-168 DPQDIPQEYA
+168 DPEDIPQEYA

-245 TTASDGSGKIE
+245 TTASDGSNKIE

-284 DFITVALYYG
+284 DFITVALYHG

-371 GSGDASVYVHGNG
+371 GAGDASVYVHGNG

-396 SSVYGVYLDSTRSKG
+396 STVYGVYLDSARSKG
-411 HTLNNQAGGAISANT
+411 HTLNNQAGGVISANT
-426 AVAINGNGNTITNQG
+426 AVAVNGNGNTITNQG

-510 GSTIVA
+510 GSAIVA

-540 SSISYGIQYN
+540 SNMSYGIQYN
-550 SGTSGTITNT
+550 SGASGTITNT

-592 SVYGVYVTTGH
+592 SVFGVYVTTGH

-609 GGSITANTA
+609 GGSISANTA
-618 VQLNGNNNTLANAGA
+618 VQFHGNNNKLANAGA

-653 GKITGGTNAI
+653 GKITGGINAI

-682 SGNITDDNNSASANN
+682 SGSITDDNNSASANN

-724 LPGATMNLSGTTNS
+724 LSGATMNLSGTTNS

-767 IGNSGT
+767 IGNGGT

-800 ISGSGNVI
+800 ISGSGNVV

-900 DLTATSGPAIRAKNV
+900 DLTETSGPVIRAKNV

-959 NGNAMNSDA
+959 NGNAMNPDA

-984 LVETLTWYADRYN
+984 LVETLTWYADRDN

-1015 TVNTVLENV
+1015 TVNTVLEDV

-1046 AENTYTGGTTIS
+1046 AENTYTGSTTIS
-1058 DGTLVA
+1058 
-1064 NNVEAL
+1064 E
-1070 GTGNVTDN
+1070 
-1078 ATLELNT
+1078 
-1085 GGDFDNAISGS
+1085 
-1096 GQVVKSGD
+1096 
-1104 DALTLSGTNTY
+1104 
-1115 SGGTTISGGTLIAS
+1115 
-1129 NVEALG
+1129 
-1135 TGDVTDNA
+1135 
-1143 VLELNTG
+1143 
-1150 GDFAN
+1150 
-1155 NIGGSGQVV
+1155 
-1164 KSGDETLT
+1164 
-1172 LSGTNSYTGGTT
+1172 
-1184 ISGGTLVASNV
+1184 
-1195 EALGSGDVT
+1195 
-1204 DNATLEMNTGGDFAN
+1204 
-1219 NIGGTGSVVKSG
+1219 
-1231 DKTLTL
+1231 
-1237 SGSNIYTGGTL
+1237 
-1248 ISGGTLIAT
+1248 GTLIAT
-1257 NVDALGTG
+1257 NV
-1265 DVTDNATLEMNTGGD
+1265 E
-1280 FANAIGGTGSVV
+1280 
-1292 KSGDET
+1292 
-1298 LTLSGSNIYT
+1298 
-1308 GGTTISG
+1308 
-1315 GTLVATNV
+1315 
-1323 EALGSGDVTDN
+1323 
-1334 ATLELNTGGTFDNV
+1334 
-1348 ISGSGQVVKSG
+1348 
-1359 DDALTL
+1359 
-1365 SGNNSYTGGTLI
+1365 
-1377 SDGTLVASNVEALGS
+1377 
-1392 GDVTDN
+1392 
-1398 ATLALNTGGDFTN
+1398 
-1411 NIGGT
+1411 
-1416 GRVEKSGD
+1416 
-1424 DALTLSGANSYTGGT
+1424 
-1439 LISGGTLVA
+1439 
-1448 TNVDA
+1448 A

-1502 TTISSGT
+1502 TTISGGT
-1509 LIATNVEAL
+1509 LVASNVEAL

-1536 FDNNIGGTGS
+1536 FANNIGGTGSVVKSGDKTLTLSGGNTYTGGTTISGGTLVATNVEALGSGDVTDNAVLELNTGGDFTNAISGSGQVVKSGDKTLTLSGANSYTGGTTISGGTLVASNVEALGTGDITDNATLELNAGGDFANNIGGTGSVVKSGDKTLTLSGSNTYTGGTTISGGTLVATNVEALGTGNVTDNATLELSTGGDFANNIGGTGS

-1576 TSVDALGSGDVTDNA
+1576 S
-1591 TLEMNTGGDFAN
+1591 
-1603 NIGGTGSV
+1603 
-1611 VKSGDKTLTLSG
+1611 
-1623 SNTYAGGTTIN
+1623 
-1634 DGTLVANNVEALG
+1634 NVEALG
-1647 TGDVIDNATLE
+1647 TGDVTDNATLE

-1699 GTLIAANVNALG
+1699 GTL
-1711 TGAIDNRASL
+1711 
-1721 LLDASGQFTVTD
+1721 
-1733 LTTESGGNT
+1733 
-1742 EIGAGSTLQA
+1742 
-1752 TTLTQKSDSTL
+1752 
-1763 TINLNSN
+1763 
-1770 TADPVIH
+1770 
-1777 AASQV
+1777 
-1782 SLAGTLDIT
+1782 
-1791 GVGDVLDSDPASTD
+1791 
-1805 DLDTFTLIAS
+1805 
-1815 DKTIAGDFEKL
+1815 
-1826 TVAGMDADLADFITV
+1826 
-1841 DGRIDD
+1841 
-1847 MGKQYE
+1847 
-1853 LTTALTWYADRD
+1853 
-1865 DAVTDAHGTFNLTNA
+1865 
-1880 DGSFAVNTVLEN
+1880 
-1892 VDATL
+1892 
-1897 DPASSTGWDGTSLIK
+1897 
-1912 QGAGTLILNAENTY
+1912 
-1926 TGGTTI
+1926 
-1932 SGGTLVATNVD
+1932 VATNVD

-1974 VKSGDDALTL
+1974 VKSGD
-1984 SGANTY
+1984 
-1990 TGGTTINDG
+1990 
-1999 TLVACNVEALGTG
+1999 E
-2012 DVTDNATLE
+2012 
-2021 LNTGGTFDNVIS
+2021 
-2033 GSGQMVK
+2033 
-2040 SGDDTL
+2040 TL
-2046 TLSGSNTYTGGT
+2046 TLSGTNTYSGGT
-2058 TISGGTLVATSV
+2058 LISGGTLVASNV
-2070 DALGSGDVTNDA
+2070 EALGTGDVTNDA
-2082 VLELNTGGD
+2082 VLELNTGGT

-2098 SGQVVKSGDET
+2098 SGQVVKSGD
-2109 LTLSGANSYTGGT
+2109 
-2122 TISGGTLVASNVE
+2122 
-2135 ALGSSDVTDNATLEL
+2135 
-2150 NTGGD
+2150 
-2155 FTNNISGS
+2155 
-2163 GQVVKSGDDVLTLS
+2163 KMLTLS

-2201 GTGDITD
+2201 GSGDVTNDAVLELNTGGTFDNVISGSGKVEKSGDDALTLSGSNTYTGGTLISGGTLVASNVEALGTGDVTD
-2208 NAVLEL
+2208 NATLALNAGGDFTNNIGGTGRVEKSGDQTLTLSGSNTYTGGTLISSGTLVATSVDALGTGNVTNNATLALNTGGDFINNIGGTGRVEKSGDDALTLSGSNTYTGGTLISGGTLVANDVNALGTGDVTDNAALMLNTGGDFINNIGGTGRVEKSGDDTLTLSGSNTYTGGTLISGGTLVANDVNALGTGDVTDNATLALNAVGDFNNAIGGSGKVEKSGDDTLTLSGSNTYTGGTLINGGTLVASNVEALGTGDVTDDATLELNTGGKFDNAISGSGNVVKSGADTLTLSGSNTYTGGTTINDGTLVATSVDALGTGDVTDDATLEL

-2231 KSGDETLTLSGSN
+2231 KSGDDTLTLSGSN
-2244 TYTGGTTISGGTLV
+2244 TYTGGTLISSGTLV
-2258 ASNVDALGTGDVT
+2258 ANDVNALGTGDVT
-2271 DNATLELNTGGT
+2271 DNATLELNTGGDFT
-2283 FDNVISGSGQV
+2283 NNIGGTGRVE
-2294 VKSGDKTLTLSGA
+2294 KSGDGTLTLSGS
-2307 NSYTGG
+2307 NTYTGG
-2313 TTINDGTLVA
+2313 T
-2323 SNVDALGSGDV
+2323 
-2334 TNDAVLELNTGGDFT
+2334 
-2349 NNISGSGQV
+2349 
-2358 VKSGDE
+2358 
-2364 TLTLS
+2364 
-2369 GTNSY
+2369 
-2374 TDGTLISGGTLVATN
+2374 LIS
-2389 LEALGTGDV
+2389 D
-2398 TNNATLELNT
+2398 
-2408 GGDFTNNISG
+2408 
-2418 SGQVVKSGDE
+2418 
-2428 TLTLSGANS
+2428 
-2437 YTGGTTISGGTLVA
+2437 
-2451 SNVEAL
+2451 
-2457 GSGDVTD
+2457 
-2464 NATLEMNTGGDF
+2464 
-2476 DNAISGSGQVVK
+2476 
-2488 SGDKTLTLSG
+2488 
-2498 ANSYT
+2498 
-2503 GGTTISGGTLVAS
+2503 GTLVAS

-2557 GSALRANTL
+2557 DSALRGNTL

-2576 HLIDSNSG
+2576 HLTDSNSG

-2686 EQGHSFTLNT
+2686 EQGHCFTLNT

-2738 DVQEGALWLAET
+2738 DVQEGVLWLAET

-2782 NQGSLYFVDTFTVNG
+2782 NLGNLYFVDTFTVNG

-2922 GEVTPPDD
+2922 GDVIPPDD
-2930 GGEVTPPDDG
+2930 GGDVTPPDDG
-2940 GDVTPPDGGGDVTP
+2940 GDVTPPDDGGDVTP
-2954 PDDGGEVTPPD
+2954 PDDGGDVSPPD
-2965 DGGEVT
+2965 DGGDVT
-2971 PPDDGGDVTPPDDG
+2971 PPDDGGDVTPPDDDGDITPPDG

-3082 YINANTDS
+3082 YINASTDS

-3208 DDSWTTRLGMR
+3208 DDSWTTRLGVR

-3239 LHASDNAAATFGDT
+3239 LHASDNASATFGDT

>member
-124 LTGATS
+124 STGATS

-158 RIENN
+158 LIENN

-168 DPQDIPQEYA
+168 DPEDIPQEYA

-245 TTASDGSGKIE
+245 TTASDGSNKIE

-284 DFITVALYYG
+284 DFITVALYHG

-371 GSGDASVYVHGNG
+371 GAGDASVYVHGNG

-396 SSVYGVYLDSTRSKG
+396 STVYGVYLDSARSKG
-411 HTLNNQAGGAISANT
+411 HTLNNQAGGVISANT
-426 AVAINGNGNTITNQG
+426 AVAVNGNGNTITNQG

-510 GSTIVA
+510 GSAIVA

-540 SSISYGIQYN
+540 SNMSYGIQYN
-550 SGTSGTITNT
+550 SGASGTITNT

-592 SVYGVYVTTGH
+592 SVFGVYVTTGH

-609 GGSITANTA
+609 GGSISANTA
-618 VQLNGNNNTLANAGA
+618 VQFHGNNNKLANAGA

-653 GKITGGTNAI
+653 GKITGGINAI

-682 SGNITDDNNSASANN
+682 SGSITDDNNSASANN

-724 LPGATMNLSGTTNS
+724 LSGATMNLSGTTNS

-767 IGNSGT
+767 IGNGGT

-800 ISGSGNVI
+800 ISGSGNVV

-900 DLTATSGPAIRAKNV
+900 DLTETSGPVIRAKNV

-959 NGNAMNSDA
+959 NGNAMNPDA

-984 LVETLTWYADRYN
+984 LVETLTWYADRDN

-1015 TVNTVLENV
+1015 TVNTVLEDV

-1046 AENTYTGGTTIS
+1046 AENTYTGSTTIS
-1058 DGTLVA
+1058 EGTLIA
-1064 NNVEAL
+1064 TNVEAL

-1078 ATLELNT
+1078 ATLEMNT

-1104 DALTLSGTNTY
+1104 
-1115 SGGTTISGGTLIAS
+1115 
-1129 NVEALG
+1129 
-1135 TGDVTDNA
+1135 
-1143 VLELNTG
+1143 
-1150 GDFAN
+1150 
-1155 NIGGSGQVV
+1155 
-1164 KSGDETLT
+1164 ETLT
-1172 LSGTNSYTGGTT
+1172 LSGANSYTGGTT

-1204 DNATLEMNTGGDFAN
+1204 DNATLELNTGGDFDN

-1237 SGSNIYTGGTL
+1237 SG
-1248 ISGGTLIAT
+1248 
-1257 NVDALGTG
+1257 
-1265 DVTDNATLEMNTGGD
+1265 
-1280 FANAIGGTGSVV
+1280 ANS
-1292 KSGDET
+1292 
-1298 LTLSGSNIYT
+1298 YT

-1334 ATLELNTGGTFDNV
+1334 AV
-1348 ISGSGQVVKSG
+1348 
-1359 DDALTL
+1359 
-1365 SGNNSYTGGTLI
+1365 
-1377 SDGTLVASNVEALGS
+1377 
-1392 GDVTDN
+1392 
-1398 ATLALNTGGDFTN
+1398 
-1411 NIGGT
+1411 
-1416 GRVEKSGD
+1416 
-1424 DALTLSGANSYTGGT
+1424 
-1439 LISGGTLVA
+1439 
-1448 TNVDA
+1448 
-1453 LGTGNVTDNATLE
+1453 LE
-1466 LNTGGDFD
+1466 LNTGGDFT

-1502 TTISSGT
+1502 TTISGGT
-1509 LIATNVEAL
+1509 LVASNVEALGTGDITDNATLELNAGGDFANNIGGTGSVVKSGDKTLTLSGSNTYTGGTTISGGTLVATNVEAL
-1518 GTGDVTDNATL
+1518 GTGNVTDNATL
-1529 ELNTGGD
+1529 ELSTGGD
-1536 FDNNIGGTGS
+1536 FANNIGGTGS

-1576 TSVDALGSGDVTDNA
+1576 S
-1591 TLEMNTGGDFAN
+1591 
-1603 NIGGTGSV
+1603 
-1611 VKSGDKTLTLSG
+1611 
-1623 SNTYAGGTTIN
+1623 
-1634 DGTLVANNVEALG
+1634 NVEALG
-1647 TGDVIDNATLE
+1647 TGDVTDNATLE

-1699 GTLIAANVNALG
+1699 GTLIATHVNALG

-1782 SLAGTLDIT
+1782 LLAGTLDIT

-1847 MGKQYE
+1847 TGKQYE

-1897 DPASSTGWDGTSLIK
+1897 DPASATGWDGTSLIK

-1974 VKSGDDALTL
+1974 VKSGD
-1984 SGANTY
+1984 
-1990 TGGTTINDG
+1990 
-1999 TLVACNVEALGTG
+1999 E
-2012 DVTDNATLE
+2012 
-2021 LNTGGTFDNVIS
+2021 
-2033 GSGQMVK
+2033 
-2040 SGDDTL
+2040 TL
-2046 TLSGSNTYTGGT
+2046 TLSGTNTYSGGT
-2058 TISGGTLVATSV
+2058 LISGGTLVASNV
-2070 DALGSGDVTNDA
+2070 EALGTGDVTNDA
-2082 VLELNTGGD
+2082 VLELNTGGT

-2098 SGQVVKSGDET
+2098 SGQVVKSGD
-2109 LTLSGANSYTGGT
+2109 
-2122 TISGGTLVASNVE
+2122 
-2135 ALGSSDVTDNATLEL
+2135 
-2150 NTGGD
+2150 
-2155 FTNNISGS
+2155 
-2163 GQVVKSGDDVLTLS
+2163 KMLTLS

-2201 GTGDITD
+2201 GSGDVTNDAVLELNTGGTFDNVISGSGKVEKSGDDALTLSGSNTYTGGTLISGGTLVASNVEALGTGDVTD
-2208 NAVLEL
+2208 NATLALNAGGDFTNNIGGTGRVEKSGDQTLTLSGSNTYTGGTLISSGTLVATSVDALGTGNVTNNATLALNTGGDFINNIGGTGRVEKSGDDALTLSGSNTYTGGTLISGGTLVANDVNALGTGDVTDNATLALNAVGDFNNAIGGSGKVEKSGDDTLTLSGSNTYTGGTLINGGTLVASNVEALGTGDVTDDATLELNTGGKFDNAISGSGNVVKSGADTLTLSGSNTYTGGTTINDGTLVATSVDALGTGDVTDDATLEL

-2231 KSGDETLTLSGSN
+2231 KSGDDTLTLSGSN
-2244 TYTGGTTISGGTLV
+2244 TYTGGTLISSGTLV
-2258 ASNVDALGTGDVT
+2258 ANDVNALGTGDVT
-2271 DNATLELNTGGT
+2271 DNATLELNTGGDFT
-2283 FDNVISGSGQV
+2283 NNIGGTGRVE
-2294 VKSGDKTLTLSGA
+2294 KSGDGTLTLSGS
-2307 NSYTGG
+2307 NTYTGG
-2313 TTINDGTLVA
+2313 T
-2323 SNVDALGSGDV
+2323 
-2334 TNDAVLELNTGGDFT
+2334 
-2349 NNISGSGQV
+2349 
-2358 VKSGDE
+2358 
-2364 TLTLS
+2364 
-2369 GTNSY
+2369 
-2374 TDGTLISGGTLVATN
+2374 LIS
-2389 LEALGTGDV
+2389 D
-2398 TNNATLELNT
+2398 
-2408 GGDFTNNISG
+2408 
-2418 SGQVVKSGDE
+2418 
-2428 TLTLSGANS
+2428 
-2437 YTGGTTISGGTLVA
+2437 
-2451 SNVEAL
+2451 
-2457 GSGDVTD
+2457 
-2464 NATLEMNTGGDF
+2464 
-2476 DNAISGSGQVVK
+2476 
-2488 SGDKTLTLSG
+2488 
-2498 ANSYT
+2498 
-2503 GGTTISGGTLVAS
+2503 GTLVAS

-2557 GSALRANTL
+2557 DSALRGNTL

-2576 HLIDSNSG
+2576 HLTDSNSG

-2686 EQGHSFTLNT
+2686 EQGHCFTLNT

-2738 DVQEGALWLAET
+2738 DVQEGVLWLAET

-2782 NQGSLYFVDTFTVNG
+2782 NLGNLYFVDTFTVNG

-2922 GEVTPPDD
+2922 GDVIPPDD
-2930 GGEVTPPDDG
+2930 GGDVTPPDDG
-2940 GDVTPPDGGGDVTP
+2940 GDVTPPDDGGDVTP
-2954 PDDGGEVTPPD
+2954 PDDGGDVSPPD
-2965 DGGEVT
+2965 DGGDVT
-2971 PPDDGGDVTPPDDG
+2971 PPDDGGDVTPPDDDGDITPPDG

-3082 YINANTDS
+3082 YINASTDS

-3208 DDSWTTRLGMR
+3208 DDSWTTRLGVR

-3239 LHASDNAAATFGDT
+3239 LHASDNASATFGDT

>member
-73 FVVETGN
+73 FVVEAGN
-80 TVATDTATSAAI
+80 TIATDTAASAAI

-105 SGAVVGSSLTD
+105 SGAVVGSSLID

-130 VHNQGTITGSNED
+130 VHNQGTITGSSAD
-143 GTIMLQNGGSVINDA
+143 GTILLQNGGSVINDG
-158 RIENN
+158 RIENSAIYVHN
-163 ATYEH
+163 LDLGAPEI
-168 DPQDIPQEYA
+168 DAAI
-178 GVYMLNGGSY
+178 YMLNGGSY
-188 VSSESGVLEGVSGV
+188 VSSENGVLKGVSGV
-202 IVQSGEAHITN
+202 IVQSGEVHITN
-213 GGMIN
+213 GGTIN

-225 YGVEFRDGTYGTIV
+225 YGVELRGGAYGTIV

-245 TTASDGSGKIE
+245 TTASDGSGEIE
-256 DAAIYVHTLN
+256 DAAIYAHTF
-266 DMAVSGSVSVDN
+266 DDIAAGDYVSVDN
-278 SGLMQS
+278 SGLLQS
-284 DFITVALYYG
+284 DFIAVALYHG
-294 SHFEVVN
+294 AHFEVIN
-301 RVGGVI
+301 RAGGVI
-307 TAGNSSLVGIKST
+307 TAGNSSLVGIQSA
-320 AMELKVGVDNLVTND
+320 AMELKAGANNLVTND

-371 GSGDASVYVHGNG
+371 GAGDASVYVHGNG

-396 SSVYGVYLDSTRSKG
+396 STVYGVYLDSARSKG

-510 GSTIVA
+510 GSAIVA

-540 SSISYGIQYN
+540 SSISYGIHYY

-592 SVYGVYVTTGH
+592 SVFGVYVTTGH

-618 VQLNGNNNTLANAGA
+618 VQFHGNNNTLANAGA

-638 NGVTIN
+638 NGVTIS
-644 GSGNTLTSQ
+644 GSGNTLTNQ

-682 SGNITDDNNSASANN
+682 SGSITDDNNSASANN

-724 LPGATMNLSGTTNS
+724 LSGATMNLSGTTNS

-773 LGAFNGDIV
+773 LGTFNGDIV

-800 ISGSGNVI
+800 ISGSGNVV

-944 ESDNAISGDFDDITI
+944 ESDNAISGDFDGITI
-959 NGNAMNSDA
+959 NGNAMNPDA

-1058 DGTLVA
+1058 EGTLVA

-1104 DALTLSGTNTY
+1104 
-1115 SGGTTISGGTLIAS
+1115 
-1129 NVEALG
+1129 
-1135 TGDVTDNA
+1135 
-1143 VLELNTG
+1143 
-1150 GDFAN
+1150 
-1155 NIGGSGQVV
+1155 
-1164 KSGDETLT
+1164 
-1172 LSGTNSYTGGTT
+1172 
-1184 ISGGTLVASNV
+1184 
-1195 EALGSGDVT
+1195 
-1204 DNATLEMNTGGDFAN
+1204 
-1219 NIGGTGSVVKSG
+1219 
-1231 DKTLTL
+1231 KTLTL
-1237 SGSNIYTGGTL
+1237 SG
-1248 ISGGTLIAT
+1248 
-1257 NVDALGTG
+1257 
-1265 DVTDNATLEMNTGGD
+1265 
-1280 FANAIGGTGSVV
+1280 ANS
-1292 KSGDET
+1292 
-1298 LTLSGSNIYT
+1298 YT

-1359 DDALTL
+1359 DEMLTLSGANSYTGGTTISGGTLVVSNVEALGSGDVTDNATLELNTGGDFDNNIGGTGSVVKSGDKTLTLSGANSYTGGTTISGGTLVATNVEALGSGDVTDNATLELNTGGTFDNVISGSGQVVKSGDEMLTLSGANSYTGGTTISGGTLVASNVEALGSGDVTDNATLELNTGGDFDNAISGSGQVVKSGDDALTL

-1392 GDVTDN
+1392 GDVTN
-1398 ATLALNTGGDFTN
+1398 
-1411 NIGGT
+1411 
-1416 GRVEKSGD
+1416 
-1424 DALTLSGANSYTGGT
+1424 DA
-1439 LISGGTLVA
+1439 V
-1448 TNVDA
+1448 
-1453 LGTGNVTDNATLE
+1453 LE

-1502 TTISSGT
+1502 TTISGGT
-1509 LIATNVEAL
+1509 LVASNVEAL
-1518 GTGDVTDNATL
+1518 GSGDITDNATL

-1536 FDNNIGGTGS
+1536 FDN
-1546 VVKSGD
+1546 
-1552 ETLTLSGANSY
+1552 A
-1563 TGGTTISGGTLVA
+1563 
-1576 TSVDALGSGDVTDNA
+1576 
-1591 TLEMNTGGDFAN
+1591 
-1603 NIGGTGSV
+1603 
-1611 VKSGDKTLTLSG
+1611 
-1623 SNTYAGGTTIN
+1623 
-1634 DGTLVANNVEALG
+1634 
-1647 TGDVIDNATLE
+1647 
-1658 LNTGGDFD
+1658 
-1666 NAISGSGQVVKSGD
+1666 
-1680 KTLTLSG
+1680 
-1687 ANSYSGATTISG
+1687 
-1699 GTLIAANVNALG
+1699 
-1711 TGAIDNRASL
+1711 
-1721 LLDASGQFTVTD
+1721 
-1733 LTTESGGNT
+1733 
-1742 EIGAGSTLQA
+1742 
-1752 TTLTQKSDSTL
+1752 
-1763 TINLNSN
+1763 
-1770 TADPVIH
+1770 
-1777 AASQV
+1777 
-1782 SLAGTLDIT
+1782 
-1791 GVGDVLDSDPASTD
+1791 
-1805 DLDTFTLIAS
+1805 
-1815 DKTIAGDFEKL
+1815 
-1826 TVAGMDADLADFITV
+1826 
-1841 DGRIDD
+1841 
-1847 MGKQYE
+1847 
-1853 LTTALTWYADRD
+1853 
-1865 DAVTDAHGTFNLTNA
+1865 
-1880 DGSFAVNTVLEN
+1880 
-1892 VDATL
+1892 
-1897 DPASSTGWDGTSLIK
+1897 
-1912 QGAGTLILNAENTY
+1912 
-1926 TGGTTI
+1926 
-1932 SGGTLVATNVD
+1932 
-1943 ALGSGDVTDDATLEL
+1943 
-1958 NTGGTFDNA
+1958 
-1967 ISGSGQV
+1967 
-1974 VKSGDDALTL
+1974 
-1984 SGANTY
+1984 
-1990 TGGTTINDG
+1990 
-1999 TLVACNVEALGTG
+1999 
-2012 DVTDNATLE
+2012 
-2021 LNTGGTFDNVIS
+2021 
-2033 GSGQMVK
+2033 
-2040 SGDDTL
+2040 
-2046 TLSGSNTYTGGT
+2046 
-2058 TISGGTLVATSV
+2058 
-2070 DALGSGDVTNDA
+2070 
-2082 VLELNTGGD
+2082 
-2091 FDNAISG
+2091 
-2098 SGQVVKSGDET
+2098 
-2109 LTLSGANSYTGGT
+2109 
-2122 TISGGTLVASNVE
+2122 
-2135 ALGSSDVTDNATLEL
+2135 
-2150 NTGGD
+2150 
-2155 FTNNISGS
+2155 
-2163 GQVVKSGDDVLTLS
+2163 
-2177 GANSYS
+2177 
-2183 GGTLISDGTLVA
+2183 
-2195 SNVEAL
+2195 
-2201 GTGDITD
+2201 
-2208 NAVLEL
+2208 
-2214 NTGGDFDNA
+2214 
-2223 ISGSGQVV
+2223 
-2231 KSGDETLTLSGSN
+2231 
-2244 TYTGGTTISGGTLV
+2244 
-2258 ASNVDALGTGDVT
+2258 
-2271 DNATLELNTGGT
+2271 
-2283 FDNVISGSGQV
+2283 
-2294 VKSGDKTLTLSGA
+2294 
-2307 NSYTGG
+2307 
-2313 TTINDGTLVA
+2313 
-2323 SNVDALGSGDV
+2323 
-2334 TNDAVLELNTGGDFT
+2334 
-2349 NNISGSGQV
+2349 ISGSGQV

-2408 GGDFTNNISG
+2408 GGTFDNAISG
-2418 SGQVVKSGDE
+2418 SGQVVKSGDDA
-2428 TLTLSGANS
+2428 LTLSGSNT
-2437 YTGGTTISGGTLVA
+2437 YTGGTTISGGTLIATSVD
-2451 SNVEAL
+2451 AL

-2464 NATLEMNTGGDF
+2464 NAVLELNTGGTF

-2498 ANSYT
+2498 SNTYT
-2503 GGTTISGGTLVAS
+2503 GGTTISGGTLIAS
-2516 NVEALGSGDIDNYA
+2516 NVEALGSGNIDNYA

-2557 GSALRANTL
+2557 GSTLRANTL

-2576 HLIDSNSG
+2576 HLTDSNSG

-2705 NPDSATYWDGKSLI
+2705 NPDSATDWDGKSLI

-2782 NQGSLYFVDTFTVNG
+2782 NLGSLYFVDTFTVNG

-2922 GEVTPPDD
+2922 GDVTPPDD
-2930 GGEVTPPDDG
+2930 GGDVIPPDDGGDVTPPDDG
-2940 GDVTPPDGGGDVTP
+2940 GDVTPPDDGGD
-2954 PDDGGEVTPPD
+2954 
-2965 DGGEVT
+2965 VT
-2971 PPDDGGDVTPPDDG
+2971 PPDDGGDVTPPDDGGDVTPPDDDGDITPPDG

-3022 SQYRSADGSIWMRFK
+3022 SQYRSADGSVWMRFK

-3082 YINANTDS
+3082 YINASTDS

-3239 LHASDNAAATFGDT
+3239 LHASDNASATFGDT

>member
-1 MNKTYNI
+1 
-8 IWNAARGMYI
+8 
-18 VTSELARS
+18 
-26 GSRAI
+26 
-31 VSVSA
+31 
-36 SCAVTLLA
+36 
-44 MDAAPAVAEE
+44 
-54 TRVSIP
+54 
-60 SQTTTYTLSGATP
+60 
-73 FVVETGN
+73 
-80 TVATDTATSAAI
+80 
-92 VGDNS
+92 
-97 NDWDLLIE
+97 
-105 SGAVVGSSLTD
+105 
-116 SQAMNLDS
+116 
-124 LTGATS
+124 
-130 VHNQGTITGSNED
+130 
-143 GTIMLQNGGSVINDA
+143 
-158 RIENN
+158 
-163 ATYEH
+163 
-168 DPQDIPQEYA
+168 
-178 GVYMLNGGSY
+178 
-188 VSSESGVLEGVSGV
+188 
-202 IVQSGEAHITN
+202 
-213 GGMIN
+213 
-218 SDGSWRS
+218 
-225 YGVEFRDGTYGTIV
+225 
-239 NTGTII
+239 
-245 TTASDGSGKIE
+245 
-256 DAAIYVHTLN
+256 
-266 DMAVSGSVSVDN
+266 
-278 SGLMQS
+278 
-284 DFITVALYYG
+284 
-294 SHFEVVN
+294 
-301 RVGGVI
+301 
-307 TAGNSSLVGIKST
+307 
-320 AMELKVGVDNLVTND
+320 
-335 GTISAYGTAN
+335 
-345 TYGIH
+345 
-350 YGESTSGGVIT
+350 
-361 NTGSITTTGG
+361 
-371 GSGDASVYVHGNG
+371 
-384 DGTVVNNSGTMS
+384 
-396 SSVYGVYLDSTRSKG
+396 
-411 HTLNNQAGGAISANT
+411 
-426 AVAINGNGNTITNQG
+426 
-441 KMTGVSDG
+441 
-449 LLISGNN
+449 
-456 NIVTTSGGEISGKNG
+456 
-471 IRVSK
+471 
-476 GSGNQITAKSGSK
+476 
-489 ITTTSTGISIAGGN
+489 
-503 NQITTES
+503 
-510 GSTIVA
+510 
-516 KDNGILINSGANNV
+516 
-530 TNGGSITATG
+530 
-540 SSISYGIQYN
+540 
-550 SGTSGTITNT
+550 
-560 GTITT
+560 
-565 TGKGAGD
+565 
-572 ASVYAHGGA
+572 
-581 VTINNSGTMDS
+581 
-592 SVYGVYVTTGH
+592 
-603 TLNNLA
+603 
-609 GGSITANTA
+609 
-618 VQLNGNNNTLANAGA
+618 
-633 ILGDT
+633 
-638 NGVTIN
+638 
-644 GSGNTLTSQ
+644 
-653 GKITGGTNAI
+653 
-663 LINSGSKN
+663 
-671 NTLTLNTGTEI
+671 
-682 SGNITDDNNSASANN
+682 
-697 NLILDGEGTLGSSIS
+697 
-712 GLNSVTSSGDWT
+712 
-724 LPGATMNLSGTTNS
+724 
-738 ALWVKSG
+738 
-745 TLILNGAMTA
+745 
-755 KGATVD
+755 
-761 SGTTLQ
+761 
-767 IGNSGT
+767 
-773 LGAFNGDIV
+773 
-782 DNGTL
+782 
-787 TFNRSDAAAYGSV
+787 
-800 ISGSGNVI
+800 
-808 KQGGGE
+808 
-814 LTLSNNNSYSGG
+814 
-826 TTIAEGTLTA
+826 
-836 TAGGALGSGN
+836 
-846 IDNRAYLKL
+846 
-855 DAASASDPF
+855 
-864 IVADLTTH
+864 
-872 SGATVEIGAGSTL
+872 
-885 QANTLTQQD
+885 
-894 GSTLTA
+894 
-900 DLTATSGPAIRAKNV
+900 
-915 NLDGTL
+915 
-921 NVASPASQEPI
+921 
-932 RSTDDLISLALI
+932 
-944 ESDNAISGDFDDITI
+944 
-959 NGNAMNSDA
+959 
-968 FITVVGQ
+968 
-975 KNVNDTHYD
+975 
-984 LVETLTWYADRYN
+984 
-997 AAIDAHGTFNL
+997 
-1008 ADADDSF
+1008 
-1015 TVNTVLENV
+1015 
-1024 DANSG
+1024 
-1029 WNGQSL
+1029 
-1035 TKTGAGTLILN
+1035 
-1046 AENTYTGGTTIS
+1046 
-1058 DGTLVA
+1058 
-1064 NNVEAL
+1064 
-1070 GTGNVTDN
+1070 
-1078 ATLELNT
+1078 
-1085 GGDFDNAISGS
+1085 FDNA
-1096 GQVVKSGD
+1096 
-1104 DALTLSGTNTY
+1104 
-1115 SGGTTISGGTLIAS
+1115 
-1129 NVEALG
+1129 
-1135 TGDVTDNA
+1135 
-1143 VLELNTG
+1143 
-1150 GDFAN
+1150 
-1155 NIGGSGQVV
+1155 
-1164 KSGDETLT
+1164 
-1172 LSGTNSYTGGTT
+1172 
-1184 ISGGTLVASNV
+1184 
-1195 EALGSGDVT
+1195 
-1204 DNATLEMNTGGDFAN
+1204 
-1219 NIGGTGSVVKSG
+1219 
-1231 DKTLTL
+1231 
-1237 SGSNIYTGGTL
+1237 
-1248 ISGGTLIAT
+1248 
-1257 NVDALGTG
+1257 
-1265 DVTDNATLEMNTGGD
+1265 
-1280 FANAIGGTGSVV
+1280 
-1292 KSGDET
+1292 
-1298 LTLSGSNIYT
+1298 
-1308 GGTTISG
+1308 
-1315 GTLVATNV
+1315 
-1323 EALGSGDVTDN
+1323 
-1334 ATLELNTGGTFDNV
+1334 

-1392 GDVTDN
+1392 GDVTN
-1398 ATLALNTGGDFTN
+1398 
-1411 NIGGT
+1411 
-1416 GRVEKSGD
+1416 
-1424 DALTLSGANSYTGGT
+1424 DA
-1439 LISGGTLVA
+1439 V
-1448 TNVDA
+1448 
-1453 LGTGNVTDNATLE
+1453 LE

-1502 TTISSGT
+1502 TTISGGT
-1509 LIATNVEAL
+1509 LVASNVEAL
-1518 GTGDVTDNATL
+1518 G
-1529 ELNTGGD
+1529 
-1536 FDNNIGGTGS
+1536 
-1546 VVKSGD
+1546 SGD
-1552 ETLTLSGANSY
+1552 IT
-1563 TGGTTISGGTLVA
+1563 
-1576 TSVDALGSGDVTDNA
+1576 
-1591 TLEMNTGGDFAN
+1591 
-1603 NIGGTGSV
+1603 
-1611 VKSGDKTLTLSG
+1611 
-1623 SNTYAGGTTIN
+1623 
-1634 DGTLVANNVEALG
+1634 
-1647 TGDVIDNATLE
+1647 DNATLE

-1680 KTLTLSG
+1680 ETLTLSG
-1687 ANSYSGATTISG
+1687 TNTYTGGTTISG
-1699 GTLIAANVNALG
+1699 GTLIATHVNALG

-1721 LLDASGQFTVTD
+1721 LLDASGQFAVTD

-1847 MGKQYE
+1847 TGKQYE

-1897 DPASSTGWDGTSLIK
+1897 DPDSATGWDGTSLIK

-1926 TGGTTI
+1926 TVGTTI

-1974 VKSGDDALTL
+1974 VKSGDKMLTL
-1984 SGANTY
+1984 SGTNSY
-1990 TGGTTINDG
+1990 SGGTLISGG
-1999 TLVACNVEALGTG
+1999 TLVATNVDALGSG
-2012 DVTDNATLE
+2012 DVTDDATLE
-2021 LNTGGTFDNVIS
+2021 LNTGGTFDNAIS
-2033 GSGQMVK
+2033 GSGQVVK

-2058 TISGGTLVATSV
+2058 I
-2070 DALGSGDVTNDA
+2070 
-2082 VLELNTGGD
+2082 
-2091 FDNAISG
+2091 
-2098 SGQVVKSGDET
+2098 
-2109 LTLSGANSYTGGT
+2109 
-2122 TISGGTLVASNVE
+2122 ISGGTLVASNVE
-2135 ALGSSDVTDNATLEL
+2135 ALGTGDVTND
-2150 NTGGD
+2150 
-2155 FTNNISGS
+2155 
-2163 GQVVKSGDDVLTLS
+2163 
-2177 GANSYS
+2177 
-2183 GGTLISDGTLVA
+2183 
-2195 SNVEAL
+2195 
-2201 GTGDITD
+2201 
-2208 NAVLEL
+2208 AVLEL

-2244 TYTGGTTISGGTLV
+2244 TYTGGTLISGGTLV
-2258 ASNVDALGTGDVT
+2258 ASNV
-2271 DNATLELNTGGT
+2271 E
-2283 FDNVISGSGQV
+2283 
-2294 VKSGDKTLTLSGA
+2294 
-2307 NSYTGG
+2307 
-2313 TTINDGTLVA
+2313 
-2323 SNVDALGSGDV
+2323 ALGSGDV

-2349 NNISGSGQV
+2349 NAISGSGQVVKSGDETLTLSGANSYTGGTLISGGTLIASNVEALGTGDVTDNAVLELNTGGDFDNAISGSGQVEKSGDETLTLSGANSYTGGTLISSGTLVANDVNALGTGDVTDNAVLELNTGGTFDNAISGSGQVVKSGDETLTLSGSNTYTGGTTINDGTLIATSVDALGSGDVTDNAVLELNTGGDFDNAISGSGQV

-2408 GGDFTNNISG
+2408 GGTFDNAISG
-2418 SGQVVKSGDE
+2418 SGQVVKSGDDA
-2428 TLTLSGANS
+2428 LTLSGSNT
-2437 YTGGTTISGGTLVA
+2437 YTGGTTISGGTLIATSVD
-2451 SNVEAL
+2451 AL

-2464 NATLEMNTGGDF
+2464 NAVLELNTGGTF

-2498 ANSYT
+2498 SNTYT
-2503 GGTTISGGTLVAS
+2503 GGTTISGGTLIAS
-2516 NVEALGSGDIDNYA
+2516 NVEALGSGNIDNYA

-2557 GSALRANTL
+2557 GSTLRANTL

-2576 HLIDSNSG
+2576 HLTDSNSG

-2705 NPDSATYWDGKSLI
+2705 NPDSATDWDGKSLI

-2782 NQGSLYFVDTFTVNG
+2782 NLGSLYFVDTFTVNG

-2922 GEVTPPDD
+2922 GD
-2930 GGEVTPPDDG
+2930 VTPPDDG
-2940 GDVTPPDGGGDVTP
+2940 GDVTPPDDGGD
-2954 PDDGGEVTPPD
+2954 
-2965 DGGEVT
+2965 VT
-2971 PPDDGGDVTPPDDG
+2971 PPDDGGDVTPPDDGGDVTPPDDDGDITPPDG

-3022 SQYRSADGSIWMRFK
+3022 SQYRSADGSVWMRFK

-3082 YINANTDS
+3082 YINASTDS

-3239 LHASDNAAATFGDT
+3239 LHASDNASATFGDT

>member
-80 TVATDTATSAAI
+80 TVATDIATSAAI

-143 GTIMLQNGGSVINDA
+143 GTILLQNGGSVINDG
-158 RIENN
+158 RIENS

-284 DFITVALYYG
+284 DFITVALYHG

-371 GSGDASVYVHGNG
+371 GAGDASVYVHGNG

-396 SSVYGVYLDSTRSKG
+396 STVYGVYLDSARSKG
-411 HTLNNQAGGAISANT
+411 HTLNNQAGSAISANT

-489 ITTTSTGISIAGGN
+489 ITATSTGISIASGN
-503 NQITTES
+503 NQVTTES
-510 GSTIVA
+510 GSAIVA

-540 SSISYGIQYN
+540 SSNSYGIQYN
-550 SGTSGTITNT
+550 SGASGTITNT

-565 TGKGAGD
+565 TGKGVGD

-592 SVYGVYVTTGH
+592 SVFGVYVTTGH

-609 GGSITANTA
+609 GGSISANTA
-618 VQLNGNNNTLANAGA
+618 VQFHGNNNKLANAGA
-633 ILGDT
+633 ISGDT
-638 NGVTIN
+638 NGVTIS
-644 GSGNTLTSQ
+644 GSGNTLTNQ

-682 SGNITDDNNSASANN
+682 SGSITDDNNSASANN

-724 LPGATMNLSGTTNS
+724 LSGATMNLSGTTNS

-767 IGNSGT
+767 IGNGGT

-800 ISGSGNVI
+800 ISGSGNVV

-944 ESDNAISGDFDDITI
+944 ESDNAISGDFDGITI
-959 NGNAMNSDA
+959 NGNAMNPDA

-1046 AENTYTGGTTIS
+1046 AENTYTGGTLIS

-1064 NNVEAL
+1064 SNVEAL
-1070 GTGNVTDN
+1070 GTGDITDN
-1078 ATLELNT
+1078 AVLELNT

-1104 DALTLSGTNTY
+1104 ETLTLSGSNTY
-1115 SGGTTISGGTLIAS
+1115 TGGTIISGGTLVAT

-1143 VLELNTG
+1143 TLELNTG
-1150 GDFAN
+1150 GDFDNA
-1155 NIGGSGQVV
+1155 IGGTGSVV
-1164 KSGDETLT
+1164 KSGDKTLT
-1172 LSGTNSYTGGTT
+1172 LSGANSYTGGTT

-1204 DNATLEMNTGGDFAN
+1204 DNATLELNTGGDFAN

-1237 SGSNIYTGGTL
+1237 SGT
-1248 ISGGTLIAT
+1248 
-1257 NVDALGTG
+1257 
-1265 DVTDNATLEMNTGGD
+1265 
-1280 FANAIGGTGSVV
+1280 
-1292 KSGDET
+1292 
-1298 LTLSGSNIYT
+1298 
-1308 GGTTISG
+1308 
-1315 GTLVATNV
+1315 
-1323 EALGSGDVTDN
+1323 
-1334 ATLELNTGGTFDNV
+1334 
-1348 ISGSGQVVKSG
+1348 
-1359 DDALTL
+1359 
-1365 SGNNSYTGGTLI
+1365 
-1377 SDGTLVASNVEALGS
+1377 
-1392 GDVTDN
+1392 
-1398 ATLALNTGGDFTN
+1398 
-1411 NIGGT
+1411 
-1416 GRVEKSGD
+1416 
-1424 DALTLSGANSYTGGT
+1424 
-1439 LISGGTLVA
+1439 
-1448 TNVDA
+1448 
-1453 LGTGNVTDNATLE
+1453 
-1466 LNTGGDFD
+1466 
-1474 NAISGS
+1474 
-1480 GQVVKSGDK
+1480 
-1489 TLTLSGANSYTGG
+1489 
-1502 TTISSGT
+1502 
-1509 LIATNVEAL
+1509 
-1518 GTGDVTDNATL
+1518 
-1529 ELNTGGD
+1529 
-1536 FDNNIGGTGS
+1536 
-1546 VVKSGD
+1546 
-1552 ETLTLSGANSY
+1552 NSY

-1576 TSVDALGSGDVTDNA
+1576 
-1591 TLEMNTGGDFAN
+1591 
-1603 NIGGTGSV
+1603 
-1611 VKSGDKTLTLSG
+1611 
-1623 SNTYAGGTTIN
+1623 
-1634 DGTLVANNVEALG
+1634 NNVEALG
-1647 TGDVIDNATLE
+1647 TGDVTNNATLE

-1699 GTLIAANVNALG
+1699 GTLIATHVNALG

-1763 TINLNSN
+1763 TINLNGN
-1770 TADPVIH
+1770 TVDPVIH

-1847 MGKQYE
+1847 TGKQYE

-1897 DPASSTGWDGTSLIK
+1897 DPASATGWDGTSLIK

-1967 ISGSGQV
+1967 IGGSGNV
-1974 VKSGDDALTL
+1974 VKSGADTLTL
-1984 SGANTY
+1984 SGSNSY
-1990 TGGTTINDG
+1990 TGGTTISGG
-1999 TLVACNVEALGTG
+1999 TLVASNVEALGTG
-2012 DVTDNATLE
+2012 DVTNNATLE
-2021 LNTGGTFDNVIS
+2021 LNTGGDFINNIGGTGRVE
-2033 GSGQMVK
+2033 K

-2058 TISGGTLVATSV
+2058 LINGGTLVASNV
-2070 DALGSGDVTNDA
+2070 EALGTGDVTDNA
-2082 VLELNTGGD
+2082 TLALNTGGT

-2109 LTLSGANSYTGGT
+2109 LTLSGTNSYTGGT
-2122 TISGGTLVASNVE
+2122 TISGGTLVATNVE
-2135 ALGSSDVTDNATLEL
+2135 ALGSGDVTDDATLEL
-2150 NTGGD
+2150 NTGGTFD
-2155 FTNNISGS
+2155 NAISGS
-2163 GQVVKSGDDVLTLS
+2163 GQVVKSGDKMLTLS

-2201 GTGDITD
+2201 GTGDVTN
-2208 NAVLEL
+2208 NATLALNTGGDFTNNISGSGQVVKSGDDTLTLSGANSYTGGTTISGGTLVATNVDALGTGDVTNSSTLEL
-2214 NTGGDFDNA
+2214 NTGGTFDNA

-2244 TYTGGTTISGGTLV
+2244 TYTGGTLISGGTLV
-2258 ASNVDALGTGDVT
+2258 ATNVDALGTGDVT

-2294 VKSGDKTLTLSGA
+2294 VKSGDDTLTLSGA

-2313 TTINDGTLVA
+2313 T
-2323 SNVDALGSGDV
+2323 
-2334 TNDAVLELNTGGDFT
+2334 
-2349 NNISGSGQV
+2349 
-2358 VKSGDE
+2358 
-2364 TLTLS
+2364 
-2369 GTNSY
+2369 
-2374 TDGTLISGGTLVATN
+2374 LISGGTLVAT
-2389 LEALGTGDV
+2389 
-2398 TNNATLELNT
+2398 
-2408 GGDFTNNISG
+2408 S
-2418 SGQVVKSGDE
+2418 
-2428 TLTLSGANS
+2428 
-2437 YTGGTTISGGTLVA
+2437 
-2451 SNVEAL
+2451 VEAL

-2464 NATLEMNTGGDF
+2464 NAVLELNTGGTF

-2549 NATTAIGA
+2549 NAITAIGA

-2576 HLIDSNSG
+2576 HLTDSNSG
-2584 AIVTADHANLGGT
+2584 AIVTADRANLGGT

-2621 TDSAI
+2621 SDSAI
-2626 NSDFAQFTVAGMDAK
+2626 DSDFAQFTVAGMDAK

-2653 AADDTRYD
+2653 ADDDTRYD

-2696 ALTDVDATL
+2696 ALMDVDATL

-2782 NQGSLYFVDTFTVNG
+2782 NLGNLYFVDTFTVNG

-2882 DGDFTLYKGH
+2882 DGDFRLYKGH

-2940 GDVTPPDGGGDVTP
+2940 GEVTP

-2971 PPDDGGDVTPPDDG
+2971 PPDDDGEVTPPDDGGDITPPDDGGDITPPDG

-3082 YINANTDS
+3082 YINASTDS

-3239 LHASDNAAATFGDT
+3239 LHASDNASATFGDT

>member
-1 MNKTYNI
+1 
-8 IWNAARGMYI
+8 
-18 VTSELARS
+18 
-26 GSRAI
+26 
-31 VSVSA
+31 
-36 SCAVTLLA
+36 
-44 MDAAPAVAEE
+44 
-54 TRVSIP
+54 
-60 SQTTTYTLSGATP
+60 
-73 FVVETGN
+73 
-80 TVATDTATSAAI
+80 
-92 VGDNS
+92 
-97 NDWDLLIE
+97 
-105 SGAVVGSSLTD
+105 
-116 SQAMNLDS
+116 
-124 LTGATS
+124 
-130 VHNQGTITGSNED
+130 
-143 GTIMLQNGGSVINDA
+143 
-158 RIENN
+158 
-163 ATYEH
+163 
-168 DPQDIPQEYA
+168 
-178 GVYMLNGGSY
+178 
-188 VSSESGVLEGVSGV
+188 
-202 IVQSGEAHITN
+202 
-213 GGMIN
+213 
-218 SDGSWRS
+218 
-225 YGVEFRDGTYGTIV
+225 
-239 NTGTII
+239 
-245 TTASDGSGKIE
+245 
-256 DAAIYVHTLN
+256 
-266 DMAVSGSVSVDN
+266 
-278 SGLMQS
+278 
-284 DFITVALYYG
+284 
-294 SHFEVVN
+294 
-301 RVGGVI
+301 
-307 TAGNSSLVGIKST
+307 
-320 AMELKVGVDNLVTND
+320 
-335 GTISAYGTAN
+335 
-345 TYGIH
+345 
-350 YGESTSGGVIT
+350 
-361 NTGSITTTGG
+361 
-371 GSGDASVYVHGNG
+371 
-384 DGTVVNNSGTMS
+384 
-396 SSVYGVYLDSTRSKG
+396 
-411 HTLNNQAGGAISANT
+411 
-426 AVAINGNGNTITNQG
+426 
-441 KMTGVSDG
+441 
-449 LLISGNN
+449 
-456 NIVTTSGGEISGKNG
+456 
-471 IRVSK
+471 
-476 GSGNQITAKSGSK
+476 
-489 ITTTSTGISIAGGN
+489 
-503 NQITTES
+503 
-510 GSTIVA
+510 
-516 KDNGILINSGANNV
+516 
-530 TNGGSITATG
+530 
-540 SSISYGIQYN
+540 
-550 SGTSGTITNT
+550 
-560 GTITT
+560 
-565 TGKGAGD
+565 
-572 ASVYAHGGA
+572 
-581 VTINNSGTMDS
+581 
-592 SVYGVYVTTGH
+592 
-603 TLNNLA
+603 
-609 GGSITANTA
+609 
-618 VQLNGNNNTLANAGA
+618 
-633 ILGDT
+633 
-638 NGVTIN
+638 
-644 GSGNTLTSQ
+644 
-653 GKITGGTNAI
+653 
-663 LINSGSKN
+663 
-671 NTLTLNTGTEI
+671 
-682 SGNITDDNNSASANN
+682 
-697 NLILDGEGTLGSSIS
+697 
-712 GLNSVTSSGDWT
+712 
-724 LPGATMNLSGTTNS
+724 
-738 ALWVKSG
+738 
-745 TLILNGAMTA
+745 
-755 KGATVD
+755 
-761 SGTTLQ
+761 
-767 IGNSGT
+767 
-773 LGAFNGDIV
+773 
-782 DNGTL
+782 
-787 TFNRSDAAAYGSV
+787 
-800 ISGSGNVI
+800 
-808 KQGGGE
+808 
-814 LTLSNNNSYSGG
+814 
-826 TTIAEGTLTA
+826 
-836 TAGGALGSGN
+836 
-846 IDNRAYLKL
+846 
-855 DAASASDPF
+855 
-864 IVADLTTH
+864 
-872 SGATVEIGAGSTL
+872 
-885 QANTLTQQD
+885 
-894 GSTLTA
+894 
-900 DLTATSGPAIRAKNV
+900 
-915 NLDGTL
+915 
-921 NVASPASQEPI
+921 
-932 RSTDDLISLALI
+932 
-944 ESDNAISGDFDDITI
+944 
-959 NGNAMNSDA
+959 
-968 FITVVGQ
+968 
-975 KNVNDTHYD
+975 
-984 LVETLTWYADRYN
+984 
-997 AAIDAHGTFNL
+997 
-1008 ADADDSF
+1008 
-1015 TVNTVLENV
+1015 
-1024 DANSG
+1024 
-1029 WNGQSL
+1029 
-1035 TKTGAGTLILN
+1035 
-1046 AENTYTGGTTIS
+1046 
-1058 DGTLVA
+1058 
-1064 NNVEAL
+1064 
-1070 GTGNVTDN
+1070 
-1078 ATLELNT
+1078 
-1085 GGDFDNAISGS
+1085 
-1096 GQVVKSGD
+1096 
-1104 DALTLSGTNTY
+1104 
-1115 SGGTTISGGTLIAS
+1115 
-1129 NVEALG
+1129 
-1135 TGDVTDNA
+1135 
-1143 VLELNTG
+1143 
-1150 GDFAN
+1150 
-1155 NIGGSGQVV
+1155 
-1164 KSGDETLT
+1164 
-1172 LSGTNSYTGGTT
+1172 
-1184 ISGGTLVASNV
+1184 
-1195 EALGSGDVT
+1195 
-1204 DNATLEMNTGGDFAN
+1204 
-1219 NIGGTGSVVKSG
+1219 
-1231 DKTLTL
+1231 
-1237 SGSNIYTGGTL
+1237 
-1248 ISGGTLIAT
+1248 
-1257 NVDALGTG
+1257 
-1265 DVTDNATLEMNTGGD
+1265 
-1280 FANAIGGTGSVV
+1280 
-1292 KSGDET
+1292 
-1298 LTLSGSNIYT
+1298 
-1308 GGTTISG
+1308 
-1315 GTLVATNV
+1315 
-1323 EALGSGDVTDN
+1323 
-1334 ATLELNTGGTFDNV
+1334 
-1348 ISGSGQVVKSG
+1348 
-1359 DDALTL
+1359 
-1365 SGNNSYTGGTLI
+1365 LI

-1392 GDVTDN
+1392 GDVTN
-1398 ATLALNTGGDFTN
+1398 
-1411 NIGGT
+1411 
-1416 GRVEKSGD
+1416 
-1424 DALTLSGANSYTGGT
+1424 DA
-1439 LISGGTLVA
+1439 V
-1448 TNVDA
+1448 
-1453 LGTGNVTDNATLE
+1453 LE

-1502 TTISSGT
+1502 TTISGGT
-1509 LIATNVEAL
+1509 LVASNVEAL
-1518 GTGDVTDNATL
+1518 G
-1529 ELNTGGD
+1529 
-1536 FDNNIGGTGS
+1536 
-1546 VVKSGD
+1546 SGD
-1552 ETLTLSGANSY
+1552 IT
-1563 TGGTTISGGTLVA
+1563 
-1576 TSVDALGSGDVTDNA
+1576 
-1591 TLEMNTGGDFAN
+1591 
-1603 NIGGTGSV
+1603 
-1611 VKSGDKTLTLSG
+1611 
-1623 SNTYAGGTTIN
+1623 
-1634 DGTLVANNVEALG
+1634 
-1647 TGDVIDNATLE
+1647 DNATLE

-1680 KTLTLSG
+1680 ETLTLSG
-1687 ANSYSGATTISG
+1687 TNTYTGGTTISG
-1699 GTLIAANVNALG
+1699 GTLIATHVNALG

-1721 LLDASGQFTVTD
+1721 LLDASGQFAVTD

-1847 MGKQYE
+1847 TGKQYE

-1897 DPASSTGWDGTSLIK
+1897 DPDSATGWDGTSLIK

-1926 TGGTTI
+1926 TVGTTI

-1974 VKSGDDALTL
+1974 VKSGDKMLTL
-1984 SGANTY
+1984 SGTNSY
-1990 TGGTTINDG
+1990 SGGTLISGG
-1999 TLVACNVEALGTG
+1999 TLVATNVDALGSG
-2012 DVTDNATLE
+2012 DVTDDATLE
-2021 LNTGGTFDNVIS
+2021 LNTGGTFDNAIS
-2033 GSGQMVK
+2033 GSGQVVK

-2058 TISGGTLVATSV
+2058 I
-2070 DALGSGDVTNDA
+2070 
-2082 VLELNTGGD
+2082 
-2091 FDNAISG
+2091 
-2098 SGQVVKSGDET
+2098 
-2109 LTLSGANSYTGGT
+2109 
-2122 TISGGTLVASNVE
+2122 ISGGTLVASNVE
-2135 ALGSSDVTDNATLEL
+2135 ALGTGDVTND
-2150 NTGGD
+2150 
-2155 FTNNISGS
+2155 
-2163 GQVVKSGDDVLTLS
+2163 
-2177 GANSYS
+2177 
-2183 GGTLISDGTLVA
+2183 
-2195 SNVEAL
+2195 
-2201 GTGDITD
+2201 
-2208 NAVLEL
+2208 AVLEL

-2244 TYTGGTTISGGTLV
+2244 TYTGGTLISGGTLV
-2258 ASNVDALGTGDVT
+2258 ASNV
-2271 DNATLELNTGGT
+2271 E
-2283 FDNVISGSGQV
+2283 
-2294 VKSGDKTLTLSGA
+2294 
-2307 NSYTGG
+2307 
-2313 TTINDGTLVA
+2313 
-2323 SNVDALGSGDV
+2323 ALGSGDV

-2349 NNISGSGQV
+2349 NAISGSGQVVKSGDETLTLSGANSYTGGTLISGGTLIASNVEALGTGDVTDNAVLELNTGGDFDNAISGSGQVEKSGDETLTLSGANSYTGGTLISSGTLVANDVNALGTGDVTDNAVLELNTGGTFDNAISGSGQVVKSGDETLTLSGSNTYTGGTTINDGTLIATSVDALGSGDVTDNAVLELNTGGDFDNAISGSGQV

-2408 GGDFTNNISG
+2408 GGTFDNAISG
-2418 SGQVVKSGDE
+2418 SGQVVKSGDDA
-2428 TLTLSGANS
+2428 LTLSGSNT
-2437 YTGGTTISGGTLVA
+2437 YTGGTTISGGTLIATSVD
-2451 SNVEAL
+2451 AL

-2464 NATLEMNTGGDF
+2464 NAVLELNTGGTF

-2498 ANSYT
+2498 SNTYT
-2503 GGTTISGGTLVAS
+2503 GGTTISGGTLIAS
-2516 NVEALGSGDIDNYA
+2516 NVEALGSGNIDNYA

-2557 GSALRANTL
+2557 GSTLRANTL

-2576 HLIDSNSG
+2576 HLTDSNSG

-2705 NPDSATYWDGKSLI
+2705 NPDSATDWDGKSLI

-2782 NQGSLYFVDTFTVNG
+2782 NLGSLYFVDTFTVNG

-2922 GEVTPPDD
+2922 GD
-2930 GGEVTPPDDG
+2930 VTPPDDG
-2940 GDVTPPDGGGDVTP
+2940 GDVTPPDDGGD
-2954 PDDGGEVTPPD
+2954 
-2965 DGGEVT
+2965 VT
-2971 PPDDGGDVTPPDDG
+2971 PPDDGGDVTPPDDGGDVTPPDDDGDITPPDG

-3022 SQYRSADGSIWMRFK
+3022 SQYRSADGSVWMRFK

-3082 YINANTDS
+3082 YINASTDS

-3239 LHASDNAAATFGDT
+3239 LHASDNASATFGDT

>member
-130 VHNQGTITGSNED
+130 VHNQGTITGSSAD
-143 GTIMLQNGGSVINDA
+143 GTILLQNGGSVINDG
-158 RIENN
+158 RIENSAIYVHN
-163 ATYEH
+163 LDYGAPEI
-168 DPQDIPQEYA
+168 DAAI
-178 GVYMLNGGSY
+178 YMLNGGSY
-188 VSSESGVLEGVSGV
+188 VSSENGVLKGVSGV
-202 IVQSGEAHITN
+202 IVQSGEVHITN
-213 GGMIN
+213 GGTIN

-225 YGVEFRDGTYGTIV
+225 YGVELRGGAYGTIV

-245 TTASDGSGKIE
+245 TTASDGSNKIE
-256 DAAIYVHTLN
+256 DAAIYAHTF
-266 DMAVSGSVSVDN
+266 DDIAAGDSVSVDN
-278 SGLMQS
+278 SGLLQS
-284 DFITVALYYG
+284 DFIAVALYHG
-294 SHFEVVN
+294 AHFEVFN
-301 RVGGVI
+301 RAGGVI
-307 TAGNSSLVGIKST
+307 TAGNSSLVGIQSA
-320 AMELKVGVDNLVTND
+320 AMELKAGADNLVTND

-350 YGESTSGGVIT
+350 YGENTSGGVIT

-503 NQITTES
+503 NQVTTES
-510 GSTIVA
+510 GSVIVA

-550 SGTSGTITNT
+550 SGASGTITNT

-592 SVYGVYVTTGH
+592 SVFGVYVTTGH

-638 NGVTIN
+638 NGVTIS

-682 SGNITDDNNSASANN
+682 SGSITDDNNSASANN

-724 LPGATMNLSGTTNS
+724 LSGATMNLSGTTNS

-767 IGNSGT
+767 IGNGGT

-800 ISGSGNVI
+800 ISGSGNVV

-846 IDNRAYLKL
+846 IDNLAYLKL

-959 NGNAMNSDA
+959 NGNAMNPDA

-984 LVETLTWYADRYN
+984 LVETLTWYADRDN

-1046 AENTYTGGTTIS
+1046 AENTYTGSTTIS
-1058 DGTLVA
+1058 EGTLIA
-1064 NNVEAL
+1064 TNVEAL

-1078 ATLELNT
+1078 ATLEMNT

-1104 DALTLSGTNTY
+1104 
-1115 SGGTTISGGTLIAS
+1115 
-1129 NVEALG
+1129 
-1135 TGDVTDNA
+1135 
-1143 VLELNTG
+1143 
-1150 GDFAN
+1150 
-1155 NIGGSGQVV
+1155 
-1164 KSGDETLT
+1164 ETLT
-1172 LSGTNSYTGGTT
+1172 LSGANSYTGGTT

-1195 EALGSGDVT
+1195 EALGTGDIT
-1204 DNATLEMNTGGDFAN
+1204 DNATLELSTGGDFAN

-1237 SGSNIYTGGTL
+1237 SGSNT
-1248 ISGGTLIAT
+1248 
-1257 NVDALGTG
+1257 
-1265 DVTDNATLEMNTGGD
+1265 
-1280 FANAIGGTGSVV
+1280 
-1292 KSGDET
+1292 
-1298 LTLSGSNIYT
+1298 YT

-1323 EALGSGDVTDN
+1323 EALG
-1334 ATLELNTGGTFDNV
+1334 
-1348 ISGSGQVVKSG
+1348 
-1359 DDALTL
+1359 
-1365 SGNNSYTGGTLI
+1365 
-1377 SDGTLVASNVEALGS
+1377 
-1392 GDVTDN
+1392 
-1398 ATLALNTGGDFTN
+1398 
-1411 NIGGT
+1411 
-1416 GRVEKSGD
+1416 
-1424 DALTLSGANSYTGGT
+1424 
-1439 LISGGTLVA
+1439 
-1448 TNVDA
+1448 
-1453 LGTGNVTDNATLE
+1453 TGNVTDNATLE
-1466 LNTGGDFD
+1466 LSTGGDF
-1474 NAISGS
+1474 A
-1480 GQVVKSGDK
+1480 
-1489 TLTLSGANSYTGG
+1489 
-1502 TTISSGT
+1502 
-1509 LIATNVEAL
+1509 
-1518 GTGDVTDNATL
+1518 
-1529 ELNTGGD
+1529 
-1536 FDNNIGGTGS
+1536 NNIGGTGS

-1576 TSVDALGSGDVTDNA
+1576 TNVD
-1591 TLEMNTGGDFAN
+1591 
-1603 NIGGTGSV
+1603 
-1611 VKSGDKTLTLSG
+1611 
-1623 SNTYAGGTTIN
+1623 
-1634 DGTLVANNVEALG
+1634 ALG
-1647 TGDVIDNATLE
+1647 TGDVTDNATLE
-1658 LNTGGDFD
+1658 LNTGGDFT
-1666 NAISGSGQVVKSGD
+1666 NNISGSGQVVKSDD

-1687 ANSYSGATTISG
+1687 INSYTGGTTISG
-1699 GTLIAANVNALG
+1699 GTLIATHVNALG

-1847 MGKQYE
+1847 TGKQYE

-1897 DPASSTGWDGTSLIK
+1897 DPASATGWDGTSLIK

-1974 VKSGDDALTL
+1974 VKSGDDVLTL
-1984 SGANTY
+1984 SGANSY
-1990 TGGTTINDG
+1990 SGGTLISDG
-1999 TLVACNVEALGTG
+1999 TLVASNVEALGSG

-2021 LNTGGTFDNVIS
+2021 LNTGGTFDNAISGSGKVEKSGDDALTLSGANTYTGGTLISDGTLVASNVEALGTGDVTDNAVLELNTGGDFDNAIS
-2033 GSGQMVK
+2033 GSGQVEK
-2040 SGDDTL
+2040 SGDGTL

-2058 TISGGTLVATSV
+2058 TINDGTLIATSV
-2070 DALGSGDVTNDA
+2070 DALGSGDVTDNATLELNTGGTFDNAISGSGQVVKSGDETLTLSGANSYTGGTLISSGTLVASNVEALGTGDVTNDA

-2122 TISGGTLVASNVE
+2122 TISGGTLVATNVE
-2135 ALGSSDVTDNATLEL
+2135 ALGTGDVTNNATLEL
-2150 NTGGD
+2150 NTGGTFD
-2155 FTNNISGS
+2155 NAISGS

-2183 GGTLISDGTLVA
+2183 GGTLISDGTLVASNVEALGTGDVTDDATLELNTGGTFDNAIGGSGNVVKSGADTLTLSGSNSYTGGTTISGGTLVASNVEALGTGDVTNNATLELNTGGDFINNIGGTGRVEKSGDDTLTLSGSNTYTGGTLISDGTLVA

-2244 TYTGGTTISGGTLV
+2244 TYTGGTTISGGTLI
-2258 ASNVDALGTGDVT
+2258 AGR
-2271 DNATLELNTGGT
+2271 
-2283 FDNVISGSGQV
+2283 
-2294 VKSGDKTLTLSGA
+2294 
-2307 NSYTGG
+2307 
-2313 TTINDGTLVA
+2313 
-2323 SNVDALGSGDV
+2323 
-2334 TNDAVLELNTGGDFT
+2334 
-2349 NNISGSGQV
+2349 
-2358 VKSGDE
+2358 
-2364 TLTLS
+2364 
-2369 GTNSY
+2369 
-2374 TDGTLISGGTLVATN
+2374 
-2389 LEALGTGDV
+2389 
-2398 TNNATLELNT
+2398 
-2408 GGDFTNNISG
+2408 
-2418 SGQVVKSGDE
+2418 
-2428 TLTLSGANS
+2428 
-2437 YTGGTTISGGTLVA
+2437 
-2451 SNVEAL
+2451 VEAL

-2464 NATLEMNTGGDF
+2464 NAVLELNTGGTF

-2576 HLIDSNSG
+2576 HLTDSNSG
-2584 AIVTADHANLGGT
+2584 AIVTADRANLGGT

-2653 AADDTRYD
+2653 ADDDTRYD

-2705 NPDSATYWDGKSLI
+2705 NPDSATDWDGKSLI

-2782 NQGSLYFVDTFTVNG
+2782 NLGNLYFVDTFTVNG

-2882 DGDFTLYKGH
+2882 DGDFRLYKGH

-2940 GDVTPPDGGGDVTP
+2940 GEVTP

-2971 PPDDGGDVTPPDDG
+2971 PPDDGGEVTPPDDDGEVTPPDDGGDITPPDDGGDITPPDG

-3082 YINANTDS
+3082 YINASTDS

-3208 DDSWTTRLGMR
+3208 DDSWTTRLGVR

-3239 LHASDNAAATFGDT
+3239 LHASDNASATFGDT
-3253 KVSQDLPNDRVEVK
+3253 KVSQDLPNDRMEVK

>member
-124 LTGATS
+124 STGATS

-143 GTIMLQNGGSVINDA
+143 GAIMLQNGGSVINDA
-158 RIENN
+158 RIENS

-168 DPQDIPQEYA
+168 DPEDIPQEYA

-213 GGMIN
+213 GGMIS

-245 TTASDGSGKIE
+245 TTASDGSNKIE

-284 DFITVALYYG
+284 DFITVALYHG

-371 GSGDASVYVHGNG
+371 GAGDASVYVHGNG

-396 SSVYGVYLDSTRSKG
+396 STVYGVYLDSARSKG
-411 HTLNNQAGGAISANT
+411 HTLNNQAGSAISANT
-426 AVAINGNGNTITNQG
+426 AVAINGNGNTISNQG

-510 GSTIVA
+510 GSAIVA

-540 SSISYGIQYN
+540 SNMSYGIQYN
-550 SGTSGTITNT
+550 SGASGTITNT

-592 SVYGVYVTTGH
+592 SVFGVYVTTGH

-609 GGSITANTA
+609 GGSISANTA
-618 VQLNGNNNTLANAGA
+618 VQFHGNNNKLANAGA

-653 GKITGGTNAI
+653 GKITGGINAI

-682 SGNITDDNNSASANN
+682 SGSITDDNNSASANN

-724 LPGATMNLSGTTNS
+724 LSGATMNLSGTTNS

-767 IGNSGT
+767 IGNGGT

-800 ISGSGNVI
+800 ISGSGNVV

-959 NGNAMNSDA
+959 NGNAMNPDA

-984 LVETLTWYADRYN
+984 LVETLTWYADRDN

-1046 AENTYTGGTTIS
+1046 AENTYTGSTTIS
-1058 DGTLVA
+1058 
-1064 NNVEAL
+1064 E
-1070 GTGNVTDN
+1070 
-1078 ATLELNT
+1078 
-1085 GGDFDNAISGS
+1085 
-1096 GQVVKSGD
+1096 
-1104 DALTLSGTNTY
+1104 
-1115 SGGTTISGGTLIAS
+1115 
-1129 NVEALG
+1129 
-1135 TGDVTDNA
+1135 
-1143 VLELNTG
+1143 
-1150 GDFAN
+1150 
-1155 NIGGSGQVV
+1155 
-1164 KSGDETLT
+1164 
-1172 LSGTNSYTGGTT
+1172 
-1184 ISGGTLVASNV
+1184 
-1195 EALGSGDVT
+1195 
-1204 DNATLEMNTGGDFAN
+1204 
-1219 NIGGTGSVVKSG
+1219 
-1231 DKTLTL
+1231 
-1237 SGSNIYTGGTL
+1237 
-1248 ISGGTLIAT
+1248 
-1257 NVDALGTG
+1257 
-1265 DVTDNATLEMNTGGD
+1265 
-1280 FANAIGGTGSVV
+1280 
-1292 KSGDET
+1292 
-1298 LTLSGSNIYT
+1298 
-1308 GGTTISG
+1308 
-1315 GTLVATNV
+1315 
-1323 EALGSGDVTDN
+1323 
-1334 ATLELNTGGTFDNV
+1334 
-1348 ISGSGQVVKSG
+1348 
-1359 DDALTL
+1359 
-1365 SGNNSYTGGTLI
+1365 
-1377 SDGTLVASNVEALGS
+1377 
-1392 GDVTDN
+1392 
-1398 ATLALNTGGDFTN
+1398 
-1411 NIGGT
+1411 
-1416 GRVEKSGD
+1416 
-1424 DALTLSGANSYTGGT
+1424 
-1439 LISGGTLVA
+1439 
-1448 TNVDA
+1448 
-1453 LGTGNVTDNATLE
+1453 
-1466 LNTGGDFD
+1466 
-1474 NAISGS
+1474 
-1480 GQVVKSGDK
+1480 
-1489 TLTLSGANSYTGG
+1489 
-1502 TTISSGT
+1502 GT

-1518 GTGDVTDNATL
+1518 GTGD
-1529 ELNTGGD
+1529 
-1536 FDNNIGGTGS
+1536 I
-1546 VVKSGD
+1546 
-1552 ETLTLSGANSY
+1552 
-1563 TGGTTISGGTLVA
+1563 
-1576 TSVDALGSGDVTDNA
+1576 TDNA

-1623 SNTYAGGTTIN
+1623 SNTYTGGTTISGGTLVASN
-1634 DGTLVANNVEALG
+1634 VEALGTGDVTDNATLEMKTGGDLANNIGGTGSVVKSGDETLTLSGANSYTGGTTISGGTLVASNVEALGTGDVTDNATLELNTGGDFDNAISGSGQVVKSGDKTLTLSGINSYTGGTTISGGTLVASNVDALGSGDVTDNATLELNTGGDFDNAIGGTGSVVKSGDKTLTLSGANSYTGGTTISGGTLVASNVEALGSGDVTDNATLELNTGGDFANNIGGTGSVVKSGDKTLTLSGTNSYTGGTTISGGTLVANNVEALG
-1647 TGDVIDNATLE
+1647 TGDVTNNATLE
-1658 LNTGGDFD
+1658 MNTGGDFD

-1699 GTLIAANVNALG
+1699 GTLIATHVNALG

-1763 TINLNSN
+1763 TINLDSN

-1847 MGKQYE
+1847 TGKQYE

-1897 DPASSTGWDGTSLIK
+1897 DPASATGWDGTSLIK

-1974 VKSGDDALTL
+1974 VKSGDDVLTL
-1984 SGANTY
+1984 SGANSY
-1990 TGGTTINDG
+1990 SGGTLISDG
-1999 TLVACNVEALGTG
+1999 TLVASNVEALGTG
-2012 DVTDNATLE
+2012 DVTD
-2021 LNTGGTFDNVIS
+2021 
-2033 GSGQMVK
+2033 
-2040 SGDDTL
+2040 
-2046 TLSGSNTYTGGT
+2046 
-2058 TISGGTLVATSV
+2058 
-2070 DALGSGDVTNDA
+2070 DA

-2091 FDNAISG
+2091 FDNA
-2098 SGQVVKSGDET
+2098 
-2109 LTLSGANSYTGGT
+2109 
-2122 TISGGTLVASNVE
+2122 
-2135 ALGSSDVTDNATLEL
+2135 
-2150 NTGGD
+2150 
-2155 FTNNISGS
+2155 ISGS

-2201 GTGDITD
+2201 GTGDVTD
-2208 NAVLEL
+2208 NATLEL
-2214 NTGGDFDNA
+2214 NTGGDFINNIGGTGRVEKSGDDKLTLSGSNTYTGGTLISSGTLVANDVNALGTGDLTDNATLKLNTGGDFTNNIGGTGRVDKSGDDALTLSGSNTYTGGTLISGGTLVANDVNALGTGDITDNATLALNAVGDFDNA
-2223 ISGSGQVV
+2223 ISGSGKVE
-2231 KSGDETLTLSGSN
+2231 KSGDDTLTLSGSN
-2244 TYTGGTTISGGTLV
+2244 TYTGGTLISSGTLV
-2258 ASNVDALGTGDVT
+2258 ASNVEALGTGDVT
-2271 DNATLELNTGGT
+2271 DNATLELNT
-2283 FDNVISGSGQV
+2283 
-2294 VKSGDKTLTLSGA
+2294 
-2307 NSYTGG
+2307 
-2313 TTINDGTLVA
+2313 
-2323 SNVDALGSGDV
+2323 
-2334 TNDAVLELNTGGDFT
+2334 
-2349 NNISGSGQV
+2349 
-2358 VKSGDE
+2358 
-2364 TLTLS
+2364 S
-2369 GTNSY
+2369 GT
-2374 TDGTLISGGTLVATN
+2374 
-2389 LEALGTGDV
+2389 
-2398 TNNATLELNT
+2398 
-2408 GGDFTNNISG
+2408 
-2418 SGQVVKSGDE
+2418 
-2428 TLTLSGANS
+2428 
-2437 YTGGTTISGGTLVA
+2437 
-2451 SNVEAL
+2451 
-2457 GSGDVTD
+2457 
-2464 NATLEMNTGGDF
+2464 F

-2488 SGDKTLTLSG
+2488 SGDKMLTLSGANSYSGGTLISDGTLVASNVESLGTGDVTDNATLELNSGGDFTNYISGSGQVVKSGDDALALSG

-2503 GGTTISGGTLVAS
+2503 GGTLISSGTLVASNVNALGSGDVTDNAVLELNTGGTFDNAISGSGQVEKSGDGTLTLSGSNTYTGGTLISDGTLVAS

-2653 AADDTRYD
+2653 ADDDTRYD

-2705 NPDSATYWDGKSLI
+2705 NPDSATDWDGKSLI

-2782 NQGSLYFVDTFTVNG
+2782 NLGNLYFVDTFTVNG

-2882 DGDFTLYKGH
+2882 DGDFRLYKGH

-2940 GDVTPPDGGGDVTP
+2940 GDVTPPDDGGDVTP

-2971 PPDDGGDVTPPDDG
+2971 PPDDGGDVTPPDDGGDVTPPDDGGDITPPDG

-3082 YINANTDS
+3082 YINASTDS

-3208 DDSWTTRLGMR
+3208 DDSWTTRLGVR

-3239 LHASDNAAATFGDT
+3239 LHASDNASATFGDT
-3253 KVSQDLPNDRVEVK
+3253 KVSQDLPNDRLEVK